1 MELNATITLAAADLT
16 SRDGDSNVCS
26 HGLDCLPILRWSN
39 TIGGLTSRVD
49 DVSMFNP
56 RSWFEAVPAN
66 ITGIFLSIG
75 NNLWA
80 AAATIE
86 RMADG
91 SSAMTDTFGKMA
103 NRFTGAVWNS
113 LSDWRILS
121 MAIILVVGT
130 SLWRYIHNGTIQA
143 FGQRMVALILGL
155 AMFAT
160 VGIASA
166 NNPETP
172 TTLTPYWMVNTTSKY
187 IGDVAGSASDALVQ
201 GFDSGGTFLAHD
213 YSKNA
218 TGDLLSCRNYLH
230 QLHLENS
237 THMKSNGHAN
247 DTVLT
252 AMNTMWEETALRIYA
267 RTQYGPGVNAD
278 QVFCRVPEYRA
289 GATADDMA
297 LITKYAISNAYDDK
311 QPAGHFSA
319 DGDMMA
325 YIPNLWEGAIGTKA
339 DQKVANED
347 VGLDRWVTMWDV
359 CGFGKQRNSLYIRS
373 GWAFVNSV
381 EGDNR
386 GIDSSGNPAS
396 DTTDLLTQC
405 RASLTASLT
414 KSKNGEYNKAD
425 DKLRPSVMMAGAA
438 EDMDAAN
445 KACSNMIG
453 STLSGA
459 ATGGFIGAAWGA
471 AKKAASCLTTN
482 SKAEEHFSTFA
493 ALANKFNLSSSENWR
508 TLATLH
514 NNTTDETVIN
524 SAIRTLSYQQ
534 GKVTASELGAS
545 VVFALSSI
553 VNLLIWGVGFG
564 LIKMLTLALACL
576 VAAGGLWLGL
586 LFYALSPDKG
596 KRAVVNAAKRVGGMC
611 AAGSVLGLAASTGC
625 LFVTAAMAG
634 LGLINGQGS
643 TTGNTTLFAVAS
655 AVLPFV
661 YLWAIRYICVNV
673 WRIGD
678 PFSGEG
684 LFRMIGGQAIM
695 GGLKTLGGAALGGAA
710 GAIGAAMGGGGVKDM
725 LGAAAHGAGL
735 DRSHGA
741 LGRAVGTAMAAKDHT
756 EMRNAM
762 LGRNKDNR
770 PGSDADKAALDRDGK
785 PLDGEG
791 SKEAEKAAGG
801 NEAKDGRAQTEEAVR
816 DRFRKELEAKGL
828 KGEELEKAL
837 DERMASDGG
846 RKAVA
851 DHLRD
856 KHAEDAVRDRFR
868 KELEAKGLK
877 GGKLE
882 KALDAAMASDEG
894 RKAVDDLKYGSKP
907 SDDERTQAE
916 KAVRDRFRKE
926 LEAKGLK
933 GDRLESALDGRMRST
948 EGMEAVSALADKLH
962 DEAGITD
969 AERDAARRAVFG
981 KRSRELQKAGFKG
994 GDLKRE
1000 LDKYMDSDE
1009 AKAAVDDLARFNHER
1024 RVYGDDI
1031 RRAEDAKRARLR
1043 ESLAAQGLSGRRLD
1057 DQVEAMMASDP
1068 VRMEIMRNA
1077 HAAHASSA
1085 LASMGFGTPTPTEAD
1100 HIAAYKPD
1108 AAELAQ
1114 AQKRIRERVT
1124 NEERARLSR
1133 TMDADSPDFQSTLEA
1148 NVDSIMRANGTGKEI
1163 GDLASEIHHDNYM
1176 AAMDRRVAALGPDAR
1191 TVLDQ
1196 RMAAERERIMAGH
1209 PDLSIAE
1216 ARARARGNVLT
1227 ESGMASIQAAGERHA
1242 LAGMASSLNG
1252 NANDMIAAASR
1263 LGVTATQAQMDD
1275 ATDMVR
1281 QRLTQQA
1288 AAQGLSGT
1296 LLDSRVD
1303 SMMASD
1309 TGRAAVRA
1317 QALSM
1322 NPQVAAQAAD
1332 ARARAVDQAT
1342 VSLMRTGAYADTAD
1356 ARAAAIAQ
1364 NRLTTQYVSQ
1374 GLSGDELN
1382 AKVASMMADPTVKAR
1397 MKADADVLRA
1407 DPRRT
1412 ARFDGMLAE
1421 TNATLRGRFET
1432 ARMSGSGN
1440 LGAAKAAVMGSGSV
1454 RTAGAVASAVGATA
1468 GAVART
1474 AAAHPVAMAAAT
1486 AALASIDLPAAVMTA
1501 AAAAAVHTMAS
1512 PNGHVRKAVGFAK
1525 PAARKAVAAARED
1538 MTPLNDGDAMLAV
1551 AVPAVADPMADMPT
1565 MIPRPAPT
1573 PAAAPD
1579 GRPPAFVPPSDRP
1592 MPAADPT
1599 TRDGARVIDEAYG
1612 PGTAAVM
1619 DDEGLASPDTAVGL
1633 NRGQAVLPQPRSGYT
1648 DEAAGYNAAHGAGD
1662 SAYPPAPRGGLE
1674 MREVPAPA
1682 PAEALAAV
1690 SSTPAVKAAVEAYAQ
1705 TTGMDAAT
1713 AVHFDK
1719 HPADSLRSMGIGVA
1733 DDREAARV
1741 ASALGRLGV
1750 TGGGDAVADAAQAIH
1765 DAGGADARAALG
1777 IIRGAMPRSARP
1789 APTVAAP
1796 QAPRRAASP
1805 SAPAAMPPHP
1815 VETPSAAQSP
1825 ASTIEATPSAPR
1837 SGSASRGR
1845 HDGASYAKARSDA
1858 ARRGGD
1864 GSERPAMASA
1874 DKATAMRA
1882 DMDAAATPKT
1892 VHDGPSRPAGGES
1905 APHEGPAADK

>member
-1 MELNATITLAAADLT
+1 MDLNTTVTLASDAGANT
-16 SRDGDSNVCS
+16 GDGSTTVCNQ
-26 HGLDCLPILRWSN
+26 LDCLPILRWSN

-49 DVSMFNP
+49 DVSLFNP

-91 SSAMTDTFGKMA
+91 SAAMLDSFGKMA

-130 SLWRYIHNGTIQA
+130 SLWRYVHNGTVQA

-172 TTLTPYWMVNTTSKY
+172 ATLTPYWMVTTTSKY
-187 IGDVAGSASDALVQ
+187 IGDVAGSASDALVDR
-201 GFDSGGTFLAHD
+201 FDHGGTFLAHD
-213 YSKNA
+213 FSKNT

-230 QLHLENS
+230 ELHALNQKAAAIDN
-237 THMKSNGHAN
+237 KSR
-247 DTVLT
+247 DMVLT

-267 RTQYGPGVNAD
+267 RTQYGSGGNAD

-289 GATADDMA
+289 GVTAQ
-297 LITKYAISNAYDDK
+297 N
-311 QPAGHFSA
+311 
-319 DGDMMA
+319 MA
-325 YIPNLWEGAIGTKA
+325 YITDQAVNDGSNNKANVAWGGGLGDAMAWHPDLWEA
-339 DQKVANED
+339 DLDDKDSTKVANED
-347 VGLDRWVTMWDV
+347 VFLDRWVTMWDV
-359 CGFGKQRNSLYIRS
+359 CGYGKQRNNLYARS
-373 GWAFVNSV
+373 GWAFVNSI
-381 EGDNR
+381 EGSDR
-386 GIDSSGNPAS
+386 GVDKSGDPSSDKNG
-396 DTTDLLTQC
+396 TDLVMQC
-405 RASLTASLT
+405 RAAIEAKTDKKDANPNSKLQPSAMSENKTSCPKIGRESAYCREQKGTASNDFV
-414 KSKNGEYNKAD
+414 SMKA
-425 DKLRPSVMMAGAA
+425 
-438 EDMDAAN
+438 
-445 KACSNMIG
+445 I
-453 STLSGA
+453 T
-459 ATGGFIGAAWGA
+459 
-471 AKKAASCLTTN
+471 
-482 SKAEEHFSTFA
+482 
-493 ALANKFNLSSSENWR
+493 NKFNIRTDSNWR
-508 TLATLH
+508 SLSQTN
-514 NNTTDETVIN
+514 NNTTDENVIN
-524 SAIRTLSYQQ
+524 AAKRTLSYQQ

-545 VVFALSSI
+545 VVFSLSAI

-611 AAGSVLGLAASTGC
+611 AAGSVLGLVASTGC

-770 PGSDADKAALDRDGK
+770 PGSDADKAALDRDGQ

-801 NEAKDGRAQTEEAVR
+801 NEAKDGRAQAEETVR

-837 DERMASDGG
+837 DER
-846 RKAVA
+846 
-851 DHLRD
+851 
-856 KHAEDAVRDRFR
+856 
-868 KELEAKGLK
+868 
-877 GGKLE
+877 
-882 KALDAAMASDEG
+882 MASDEG

-948 EGMEAVSALADKLH
+948 EGMEAVSALADRLH

-1009 AKAAVDDLARFNHER
+1009 AKAAVDDLARFNHEQ

-1191 TVLDQ
+1191 AVLDR

-1216 ARARARGNVLT
+1216 ARARARANVLT

-1263 LGVTATQAQMDD
+1263 LGVAATQAQMDD

-1281 QRLTQQA
+1281 QRLTEQA

-1364 NRLTTQYVSQ
+1364 NRLATRYVSQ

-1440 LGAAKAAVMGSGSV
+1440 LGAAKAAVMGSRSV

-1474 AAAHPVAMAAAT
+1474 ADAHPVAMAAAT
-1486 AALASIDLPAAVMTA
+1486 AALAPIDLPVTAMAATA
-1501 AAAAAVHTMAS
+1501 ALAVHTMAS
-1512 PNGHVRKAVGFAK
+1512 PNGHVHKAVGFAK
-1525 PAARKAVAAARED
+1525 PIARKAVAAARED
-1538 MTPLNDGDAMLAV
+1538 MTPLNDGGAMLAV
-1551 AVPAVADPMADMPT
+1551 AVPATADPMADMPT

-1573 PAAAPD
+1573 PAATPD
-1579 GRPPAFVPPSDRP
+1579 GRPPAFVPPSHRP
-1592 MPAADPT
+1592 MPAADPA

-1619 DDEGLASPDTAVGL
+1619 DDEGLASPDAAVRL

-1662 SAYPPAPRGGLE
+1662 SVYPPAPQGGLE
-1674 MREVPAPA
+1674 IRKVPAPA

-1705 TTGMDAAT
+1705 TIGMDAAT
-1713 AVHFDK
+1713 AIHFDK
-1719 HPADSLRSMGIGVA
+1719 HPADSLRSMGISVA

-1765 DAGGADARAALG
+1765 DAGGADAEAALG
-1777 IIRGAMPRSARP
+1777 FIRGAMPRSTPARP

-1796 QAPRRAASP
+1796 QAPRRAASS

-1892 VHDGPSRPAGGES
+1892 AHDGPSRPAGGES

>member
-1 MELNATITLAAADLT
+1 MDLNTTVTLAMDAGANT
-16 SRDGDSNVCS
+16 GDGSKTVCNQ
-26 HGLDCLPILRWSN
+26 LDCLPILRWSN

-49 DVSMFNP
+49 DVSLFNP

-91 SSAMTDTFGKMA
+91 STAMLDSFGKMA

-130 SLWRYIHNGTIQA
+130 SLWRYIHNGTVQA

-166 NNPETP
+166 NNPEKP
-172 TTLTPYWMVNTTSKY
+172 ATLTPYWMVTTTSKY
-187 IGDVAGSASDALVQ
+187 IGDVAGSASDALVDE
-201 GFDSGGTFLAHD
+201 FDHGGTFLAHD
-213 YSKNA
+213 FSKNA

-230 QLHLENS
+230 ELHALNQKAAAIDN
-237 THMKSNGHAN
+237 KSR

-267 RTQYGPGVNAD
+267 RTQYGPGENAD

-289 GATADDMA
+289 GVTAQ
-297 LITKYAISNAYDDK
+297 N
-311 QPAGHFSA
+311 
-319 DGDMMA
+319 MA
-325 YIPNLWEGAIGTKA
+325 YITDQAVNDGSNNKANVAWGGGLGDAMAWHPDLWEA
-339 DQKVANED
+339 DLDNKDSTKVANED
-347 VGLDRWVTMWDV
+347 VFLDRWATMWDV
-359 CGFGKQRNSLYIRS
+359 CGYGKQRNNLYARS
-373 GWAFVNSV
+373 GWAFVNSI
-381 EGDNR
+381 EGSDR
-386 GIDSSGNPAS
+386 GVDKSGAPSSDKNG
-396 DTTDLLTQC
+396 TDLVMQC
-405 RASLTASLT
+405 RAAIEAKTDKKDANPNSKLQPSAMSESKTSCPKIGRESVYCREQKGTASDDFV
-414 KSKNGEYNKAD
+414 SMKA
-425 DKLRPSVMMAGAA
+425 
-438 EDMDAAN
+438 
-445 KACSNMIG
+445 I
-453 STLSGA
+453 T
-459 ATGGFIGAAWGA
+459 
-471 AKKAASCLTTN
+471 
-482 SKAEEHFSTFA
+482 
-493 ALANKFNLSSSENWR
+493 NKFNIRTDSNWR
-508 TLATLH
+508 SLSQTN
-514 NNTTDETVIN
+514 NNTTDENVIN
-524 SAIRTLSYQQ
+524 AAKRTLSYQQ

-545 VVFALSSI
+545 VVFSLSAI

-770 PGSDADKAALDRDGK
+770 PGSDADKAALDKDGK

-801 NEAKDGRAQTEEAVR
+801 NEAKDEKSQAKETVR

-837 DERMASDGG
+837 DERMASDEG

-856 KHAEDAVRDRFR
+856 KHAED
-868 KELEAKGLK
+868 
-877 GGKLE
+877 
-882 KALDAAMASDEG
+882 
-894 RKAVDDLKYGSKP
+894 
-907 SDDERTQAE
+907 
-916 KAVRDRFRKE
+916 AVRDRFRKE

-1009 AKAAVDDLARFNHER
+1009 AKAAVDDLARFNHEQ

-1114 AQKRIRERVT
+1114 AQKRIREHVT

-1133 TMDADSPDFQSTLEA
+1133 TMDANSPDFQSTLEA

-1191 TVLDQ
+1191 AVLDQ

-1275 ATDMVR
+1275 ASDMVR

-1342 VSLMRTGAYADTAD
+1342 MSLMRTGAYTDTAD

-1440 LGAAKAAVMGSGSV
+1440 LGAAKAAVMGSRSV

-1486 AALASIDLPAAVMTA
+1486 AALAPIDLPIAAMAATTA
-1501 AAAAAVHTMAS
+1501 LASHTLAS
-1512 PNGHVRKAVGFAK
+1512 PNGHVHKAVEFAK

-1538 MTPLNDGDAMLAV
+1538 MTPLNDGGAMLAV
-1551 AVPAVADPMADMPT
+1551 AVPATAGPMADMPT

-1573 PAAAPD
+1573 PAATPD

-1592 MPAADPT
+1592 MPAADPA

-1619 DDEGLASPDTAVGL
+1619 DDEGLASPDTAVRL
-1633 NRGQAVLPQPRSGYT
+1633 NRGQAALPQPRSGYT
-1648 DEAAGYNAAHGAGD
+1648 DEAAGYNATHGAED

-1674 MREVPAPA
+1674 MREAPAPA

-1705 TTGMDAAT
+1705 TTGMDTAT

-1719 HPADSLRSMGIGVA
+1719 HPADSLRSMGIDVA

-1765 DAGGADARAALG
+1765 DAGGADTKAALG

-1789 APTVAAP
+1789 APAVAAP
-1796 QAPRRAASP
+1796 RTPRRAASS

-1825 ASTIEATPSAPR
+1825 ASTAEATPSAPR

>member
-1 MELNATITLAAADLT
+1 MDLNTTVTLATDADANT
-16 SRDGDSNVCS
+16 GDGSTTVCNQ
-26 HGLDCLPILRWSN
+26 LDCLPILRWSN

-49 DVSMFNP
+49 DVSLFNP
-56 RSWFEAVPAN
+56 RSWFEAMPAN

-91 SSAMTDTFGKMA
+91 STAMLDSFGKMA

-130 SLWRYIHNGTIQA
+130 SLWRYVHNGTVQA

-172 TTLTPYWMVNTTSKY
+172 ATLTPYWMVTTTSKY
-187 IGDVAGSASDALVQ
+187 IGDVAGSASDALVDK
-201 GFDSGGTFLAHD
+201 FDHGGTFLAHD
-213 YSKNA
+213 YSKNT

-230 QLHLENS
+230 ELHVLNQKAAAIDN
-237 THMKSNGHAN
+237 KSR

-267 RTQYGPGVNAD
+267 RTQYGPGENAD
-278 QVFCRVPEYRA
+278 QVFCRVSEYRA
-289 GATADDMA
+289 GVTAQ
-297 LITKYAISNAYDDK
+297 N
-311 QPAGHFSA
+311 
-319 DGDMMA
+319 MA
-325 YIPNLWEGAIGTKA
+325 YITDQAVKDGSNNKANVAWGDDLGDAMAWHPDLWEA
-339 DQKVANED
+339 DLDDKDSTKVANED
-347 VGLDRWVTMWDV
+347 VFLDRWVTMWDV
-359 CGFGKQRNSLYIRS
+359 CGYGKQRNNLYARS
-373 GWAFVNSV
+373 GWAFVNSI
-381 EGDNR
+381 EGSDR
-386 GIDSSGNPAS
+386 GVDESGAPSSDKNG
-396 DTTDLLTQC
+396 TDLVMQC
-405 RASLTASLT
+405 RAAIEAKTTKTGGLNSKLQPSAMSENKTSCPKIGRESVYCREQKGTASNDFV
-414 KSKNGEYNKAD
+414 SMKA
-425 DKLRPSVMMAGAA
+425 
-438 EDMDAAN
+438 
-445 KACSNMIG
+445 I
-453 STLSGA
+453 T
-459 ATGGFIGAAWGA
+459 
-471 AKKAASCLTTN
+471 
-482 SKAEEHFSTFA
+482 
-493 ALANKFNLSSSENWR
+493 NKFNIRTDSNWR
-508 TLATLH
+508 SLSQTN
-514 NNTTDETVIN
+514 NNTTDENVIN
-524 SAIRTLSYQQ
+524 AAKRTLSYQQ

-545 VVFALSSI
+545 VVFSLSSI

-611 AAGSVLGLAASTGC
+611 AAGSVLGLVASTGC
-625 LFVTAAMAG
+625 LFVMAAMAG

-770 PGSDADKAALDRDGK
+770 PGSDADKAALDKDGK

-801 NEAKDGRAQTEEAVR
+801 NEAKDGRTQAEETVR

-828 KGEELEKAL
+828 KG
-837 DERMASDGG
+837 R
-846 RKAVA
+846 
-851 DHLRD
+851 
-856 KHAEDAVRDRFR
+856 
-868 KELEAKGLK
+868 
-877 GGKLE
+877 KLE
-882 KALDAAMASDEG
+882 KALDAAMDSDEG

-948 EGMEAVSALADKLH
+948 EGMEAVSALADRLH

-1009 AKAAVDDLARFNHER
+1009 AKAAVDNLARFNHEQ

-1133 TMDADSPDFQSTLEA
+1133 TMDANSPDFQSTLES

-1191 TVLDQ
+1191 AVLDR

-1281 QRLTQQA
+1281 QRFTEQA

-1332 ARARAVDQAT
+1332 VRARAVDQAT
-1342 VSLMRTGAYADTAD
+1342 VSLMRIGAYADTAD

-1421 TNATLRGRFET
+1421 TNSTLHGRFET

-1454 RTAGAVASAVGATA
+1454 RTAGAAASAVGATA

-1474 AAAHPVAMAAAT
+1474 AAAHPVVMAAAT
-1486 AALASIDLPAAVMTA
+1486 AALAPIDLPVTAMAATA
-1501 AAAAAVHTMAS
+1501 ALVSHTLAS
-1512 PNGHVRKAVGFAK
+1512 PNGYVHKAVEFAK
-1525 PAARKAVAAARED
+1525 PAARKAVAAAREN

-1551 AVPAVADPMADMPT
+1551 AIPAVADPMADMPT

-1619 DDEGLASPDTAVGL
+1619 DDEGLASPDTAVRL

-1662 SAYPPAPRGGLE
+1662 SAYPPAPQGGLE
-1674 MREVPAPA
+1674 MRKVPAPA
-1682 PAEALAAV
+1682 PAEALSAV

-1705 TTGMDAAT
+1705 TIDMDAAT
-1713 AVHFDK
+1713 AIHFDK
-1719 HPADSLRSMGIGVA
+1719 HPADSLRSMGIDVA

-1750 TGGGDAVADAAQAIH
+1750 AGGGDAVANAAQAIH
-1765 DAGGADARAALG
+1765 DAGGADAKAALG
-1777 IIRGAMPRSARP
+1777 IIRDAMPRSARP
-1789 APTVAAP
+1789 APAARPVAAT
-1796 QAPRRAASP
+1796 QAPRRAASS
-1805 SAPAAMPPHP
+1805 SAPTAMPPRP
-1815 VETPSAAQSP
+1815 AETPLAPQSP
-1825 ASTIEATPSAPR
+1825 ASAAGAMRSDLSEMIQR
-1837 SGSASRGR
+1837 SGNPVMADLAGSSILSVLGVDAMDGMNAPETSKAFYKDPVGTLRANGVPDEEIGELGRLIRGF
-1845 HDGASYAKARSDA
+1845 DG
-1858 ARRGGD
+1858 
-1864 GSERPAMASA
+1864 ERPSEFE
-1874 DKATAMRA
+1874 DQVA
-1882 DMDAAATPKT
+1882 DM
-1892 VHDGPSRPAGGES
+1892 HRRFMERG
-1905 APHEGPAADK
+1905 

>member
-514 NNTTDETVIN
+514 NNTTDETVVN

-545 VVFALSSI
+545 VVFSLSSI

-611 AAGSVLGLAASTGC
+611 AAGSVLGLVASTGC

-801 NEAKDGRAQTEEAVR
+801 DGTKDGRAQTEEAVR

-828 KGEELEKAL
+828 KG
-837 DERMASDGG
+837 R
-846 RKAVA
+846 
-851 DHLRD
+851 
-856 KHAEDAVRDRFR
+856 
-868 KELEAKGLK
+868 
-877 GGKLE
+877 KLE
-882 KALDAAMASDEG
+882 KALDAAMDSDEG

-1009 AKAAVDDLARFNHER
+1009 AKAAVDDLARFNHEQ

-1108 AAELAQ
+1108 AAEFAQ

-1191 TVLDQ
+1191 AVLDR

-1216 ARARARGNVLT
+1216 ARARARANVLT

-1263 LGVTATQAQMDD
+1263 LGVAATQAQMDD

-1454 RTAGAVASAVGATA
+1454 QTAGAVASAIGATA

-1474 AAAHPVAMAAAT
+1474 AAAHPVVMAAAT
-1486 AALASIDLPAAVMTA
+1486 AALAPIDLPAAAMTA
-1501 AAAAAVHTMAS
+1501 TAALAVHTMAS
-1512 PNGHVRKAVGFAK
+1512 PNGHVHKAVGFAK
-1525 PAARKAVAAARED
+1525 PIARKAVAAARED

-1551 AVPAVADPMADMPT
+1551 AVPATADPMADMPT
-1565 MIPRPAPT
+1565 TIPRPAPT

-1592 MPAADPT
+1592 MPAADPA

-1619 DDEGLASPDTAVGL
+1619 DDEGLASPDAAVRL

-1662 SAYPPAPRGGLE
+1662 LVYPPAPRGGLE
-1674 MREVPAPA
+1674 MRKVPAPA

-1690 SSTPAVKAAVEAYAQ
+1690 SSTPAVKAAVGAYAQ
-1705 TTGMDAAT
+1705 TTGMDTAT

-1719 HPADSLRSMGIGVA
+1719 HPADSLRSMGISVA
-1733 DDREAARV
+1733 DDREAVRV

-1750 TGGGDAVADAAQAIH
+1750 TGGGDAVANAAQAIH
-1765 DAGGADARAALG
+1765 DAGGADAEAALD
-1777 IIRGAMPRSARP
+1777 IIR
-1789 APTVAAP
+1789 
-1796 QAPRRAASP
+1796 
-1805 SAPAAMPPHP
+1805 
-1815 VETPSAAQSP
+1815 
-1825 ASTIEATPSAPR
+1825 
-1837 SGSASRGR
+1837 
-1845 HDGASYAKARSDA
+1845 KAGGA
-1858 ARRGGD
+1858 AR
-1864 GSERPAMASA
+1864 
-1874 DKATAMRA
+1874 
-1882 DMDAAATPKT
+1882 
-1892 VHDGPSRPAGGES
+1892 
-1905 APHEGPAADK
+1905 

>member
-1 MELNATITLAAADLT
+1 MDLNTTVTLAMNADANT
-16 SRDGDSNVCS
+16 DDGSKTVCNQ
-26 HGLDCLPILRWSN
+26 LDCLPILRWSN

-49 DVSMFNP
+49 DVSLFNP

-91 SSAMTDTFGKMA
+91 STAMLDSFGKMA

-130 SLWRYIHNGTIQA
+130 SLWRYIHNGTVQA

-166 NNPETP
+166 NNPEKP
-172 TTLTPYWMVNTTSKY
+172 ATLTPYWMVTTTSKY
-187 IGDVAGSASDALVQ
+187 IGDVAGSASDALVD
-201 GFDSGGTFLAHD
+201 GFDHGGTFLAHD

-230 QLHLENS
+230 ELHALNQKAAAIDN
-237 THMKSNGHAN
+237 KSR

-267 RTQYGPGVNAD
+267 RTQYGPGENAD

-289 GATADDMA
+289 GVTAQ
-297 LITKYAISNAYDDK
+297 N
-311 QPAGHFSA
+311 
-319 DGDMMA
+319 MA
-325 YIPNLWEGAIGTKA
+325 YITDQAVNDGSNNKANVAWGGGLGDAMAWHPDLWEA
-339 DQKVANED
+339 DLDDKDSTKVANED
-347 VGLDRWVTMWDV
+347 VFLDRWVTMWDV
-359 CGFGKQRNSLYIRS
+359 CGYGKQRNNLYARS
-373 GWAFVNSV
+373 GWAFVNSI
-381 EGDNR
+381 EGSNR
-386 GIDSSGNPAS
+386 GVDKSGDPSSDKNG
-396 DTTDLLTQC
+396 TDLVMQC
-405 RASLTASLT
+405 RAAIEAKTDKKDANPNSKLQPSAMSENKTSCPKIGRESVYCREQKGTASDDFV
-414 KSKNGEYNKAD
+414 SMKA
-425 DKLRPSVMMAGAA
+425 
-438 EDMDAAN
+438 
-445 KACSNMIG
+445 I
-453 STLSGA
+453 T
-459 ATGGFIGAAWGA
+459 
-471 AKKAASCLTTN
+471 
-482 SKAEEHFSTFA
+482 
-493 ALANKFNLSSSENWR
+493 NKFNIRTDSNWR
-508 TLATLH
+508 SLSQTN
-514 NNTTDETVIN
+514 NNTTDENVIN
-524 SAIRTLSYQQ
+524 AAKRTLSYQQ

-545 VVFALSSI
+545 VVFSLSSI

-770 PGSDADKAALDRDGK
+770 PGSDADKAALDKDGQ

-801 NEAKDGRAQTEEAVR
+801 NEAKDGRAQAEETVR

-828 KGEELEKAL
+828 KG
-837 DERMASDGG
+837 R
-846 RKAVA
+846 
-851 DHLRD
+851 
-856 KHAEDAVRDRFR
+856 
-868 KELEAKGLK
+868 
-877 GGKLE
+877 KLE

-948 EGMEAVSALADKLH
+948 EGMEAVSALADRLH

-1009 AKAAVDDLARFNHER
+1009 AKAAVDDLARFNHEQ

-1133 TMDADSPDFQSTLEA
+1133 TMDANSPDFQSTLEA

-1191 TVLDQ
+1191 AVLDQ

-1275 ATDMVR
+1275 ASDMVR

-1342 VSLMRTGAYADTAD
+1342 MSLMRTGAYTDTAD

-1432 ARMSGSGN
+1432 ARMSGAGS

-1454 RTAGAVASAVGATA
+1454 QTAGAVASAIGATA

-1474 AAAHPVAMAAAT
+1474 AAAHPVVMAAAT
-1486 AALASIDLPAAVMTA
+1486 AALAPIDLPAAAMTA

-1512 PNGHVRKAVGFAK
+1512 PNGHVHKAVEFAK
-1525 PAARKAVAAARED
+1525 PAARKAVAAAREG
-1538 MTPLNDGDAMLAV
+1538 MTPLNDGGAMLAV
-1551 AVPAVADPMADMPT
+1551 AVPATAGPMADMPT

-1573 PAAAPD
+1573 PAAASD

-1592 MPAADPT
+1592 MPAADPA

-1612 PGTAAVM
+1612 PGTAGVM
-1619 DDEGLASPDTAVGL
+1619 NDEGLASPDTAVRL

-1648 DEAAGYNAAHGAGD
+1648 DEAAGYNAAHGAED
-1662 SAYPPAPRGGLE
+1662 SAYPPVPRGGLE
-1674 MREVPAPA
+1674 MREAPAPA

-1719 HPADSLRSMGIGVA
+1719 HPADSLRSMGISVA

-1765 DAGGADARAALG
+1765 DAGGADAKAALG
-1777 IIRGAMPRSARP
+1777 IIRGAMPRSTPARP
-1789 APTVAAP
+1789 APAVVSSARPVAA
-1796 QAPRRAASP
+1796 QAPAPAEAAPGTLRKAASP
-1805 SAPAAMPPHP
+1805 STPAAMPPHP

-1825 ASTIEATPSAPR
+1825 ASMAEATPSAPR

-1892 VHDGPSRPAGGES
+1892 AHDGPSRPAGGES

>member
-1 MELNATITLAAADLT
+1 MDLNMTVTLAKDAGANT
-16 SRDGDSNVCS
+16 GDGSKTVCNQ
-26 HGLDCLPILRWSN
+26 LDCLPILRWSN

-49 DVSMFNP
+49 DVSLFNP

-91 SSAMTDTFGKMA
+91 STAMLDSFGKMA

-130 SLWRYIHNGTIQA
+130 SLWRYIHNGTVQA

-166 NNPETP
+166 NNPEKP
-172 TTLTPYWMVNTTSKY
+172 ATLTPYWMVTTTSKY
-187 IGDVAGSASDALVQ
+187 IGDVAGSASDALVDE
-201 GFDSGGTFLAHD
+201 FDHGGTFLAHD
-213 YSKNA
+213 FSKNA

-230 QLHLENS
+230 ELHALNQKAAAIDN
-237 THMKSNGHAN
+237 KSR
-247 DTVLT
+247 DMVLT

-267 RTQYGPGVNAD
+267 RTQYGPGENAD

-289 GATADDMA
+289 GVTAQ
-297 LITKYAISNAYDDK
+297 N
-311 QPAGHFSA
+311 
-319 DGDMMA
+319 MA
-325 YIPNLWEGAIGTKA
+325 YITDQAVNDGSNNKVNVAWGGGLGDAMAWHPDLWEA
-339 DQKVANED
+339 DLDNKDSTKVANED
-347 VGLDRWVTMWDV
+347 VFLDRWVTMWDV
-359 CGFGKQRNSLYIRS
+359 CGYGKQRNNLYARS
-373 GWAFVNSV
+373 GWAFVNSI
-381 EGDNR
+381 EGSDR
-386 GIDSSGNPAS
+386 GVDKSGAPSSDKNG
-396 DTTDLLTQC
+396 TDLVMQC
-405 RASLTASLT
+405 RAAIEAKTDKKDANPNSKLQPSAMSENKTSCPKIGRESVYCREQKGTASDDFV
-414 KSKNGEYNKAD
+414 SMKA
-425 DKLRPSVMMAGAA
+425 
-438 EDMDAAN
+438 
-445 KACSNMIG
+445 I
-453 STLSGA
+453 T
-459 ATGGFIGAAWGA
+459 
-471 AKKAASCLTTN
+471 
-482 SKAEEHFSTFA
+482 
-493 ALANKFNLSSSENWR
+493 NKFNIRTDSNWR
-508 TLATLH
+508 SLSQTN
-514 NNTTDETVIN
+514 NNTTDENVIN
-524 SAIRTLSYQQ
+524 AAKRTLSYQQ

-545 VVFALSSI
+545 VVFSLSAI

-576 VAAGGLWLGL
+576 IAAGGLWLGL

-770 PGSDADKAALDRDGK
+770 PGSDADKAALDKDGK

-801 NEAKDGRAQTEEAVR
+801 NEAKDEKSQAEENVR
-816 DRFRKELEAKGL
+816 DRFRKKLEAKGL

-837 DERMASDGG
+837 DERMASDEG

-877 GGKLE
+877 GRKLE
-882 KALDAAMASDEG
+882 KALDAAMDSDEG

-994 GDLKRE
+994 GDLKCE

-1009 AKAAVDDLARFNHER
+1009 AKAAVDNLARFNHEQ

-1031 RRAEDAKRARLR
+1031 RRAEDAKRAQLR

-1191 TVLDQ
+1191 AVLDR

-1364 NRLTTQYVSQ
+1364 NRLATQYVSQ

-1440 LGAAKAAVMGSGSV
+1440 LGAAKAAVMGSRSV

-1486 AALASIDLPAAVMTA
+1486 AALAPIDLPATAMAATA
-1501 AAAAAVHTMAS
+1501 ALASHTLAG

-1551 AVPAVADPMADMPT
+1551 AVPATADPMADMPT

-1573 PAAAPD
+1573 PAATPD

-1592 MPAADPT
+1592 MPAADPA

-1619 DDEGLASPDTAVGL
+1619 NDEGLASPDAAVRL

-1648 DEAAGYNAAHGAGD
+1648 DEAAGYNAAHGAED
-1662 SAYPPAPRGGLE
+1662 SVYPPAPRGGLE
-1674 MREVPAPA
+1674 MREAPAPA

-1719 HPADSLRSMGIGVA
+1719 HPADSLRSMGIDVA

-1765 DAGGADARAALG
+1765 DAGGADAKVALD
-1777 IIRGAMPRSARP
+1777 IIRGAMPRSTPARP
-1789 APTVAAP
+1789 APTVV
-1796 QAPRRAASP
+1796 S
-1805 SAPAAMPPHP
+1805 SAR
-1815 VETPSAAQSP
+1815 PSAAQSP
-1825 ASTIEATPSAPR
+1825 ASTAEATPSAPR

-1845 HDGASYAKARSDA
+1845 HDGVSYAKARSDA

-1892 VHDGPSRPAGGES
+1892 VHDGPSKPAGGES

>member
-1 MELNATITLAAADLT
+1 MDLNTTVTLAMDAGANT
-16 SRDGDSNVCS
+16 GDGSTTVCNQ
-26 HGLDCLPILRWSN
+26 LDCLPILRWSN

-49 DVSMFNP
+49 DVSLFNP

-91 SSAMTDTFGKMA
+91 STAMLDSFGKMA

-130 SLWRYIHNGTIQA
+130 SLWRYVHNGTVQA

-172 TTLTPYWMVNTTSKY
+172 ATLTPYWMVTTTSKY
-187 IGDVAGSASDALVQ
+187 IGDVAGSASDALVDE
-201 GFDSGGTFLAHD
+201 FDHGGTFLAHD
-213 YSKNA
+213 YSKNT

-230 QLHLENS
+230 ELHVLNQKAAAIDN
-237 THMKSNGHAN
+237 KSR
-247 DTVLT
+247 DMVLT

-267 RTQYGPGVNAD
+267 RTQYGPGENAD
-278 QVFCRVPEYRA
+278 QVFCRVSEYRA
-289 GATADDMA
+289 GATAQ
-297 LITKYAISNAYDDK
+297 N
-311 QPAGHFSA
+311 
-319 DGDMMA
+319 MA
-325 YIPNLWEGAIGTKA
+325 YITDQAVNDGSNNKANVARDGGLGDAMAWHPDLWEA
-339 DQKVANED
+339 DLDDKDSTKVANED
-347 VGLDRWVTMWDV
+347 VFLDRWVTMWDV
-359 CGFGKQRNSLYIRS
+359 CGYGKQRNDLYARS
-373 GWAFVNSV
+373 GWAFVNSI
-381 EGDNR
+381 EGSDR
-386 GIDSSGNPAS
+386 GVDESGAPSSDKNG
-396 DTTDLLTQC
+396 TDLVMQC
-405 RASLTASLT
+405 RAAIEAKTTKTGGLNSKLQPSAMSENKTSCPKIGRESVYCREQKGTASNDFV
-414 KSKNGEYNKAD
+414 SMKA
-425 DKLRPSVMMAGAA
+425 
-438 EDMDAAN
+438 
-445 KACSNMIG
+445 I
-453 STLSGA
+453 T
-459 ATGGFIGAAWGA
+459 
-471 AKKAASCLTTN
+471 
-482 SKAEEHFSTFA
+482 
-493 ALANKFNLSSSENWR
+493 NKFNIRTDSNWR
-508 TLATLH
+508 SLSQTN
-514 NNTTDETVIN
+514 NNTTDENVIN
-524 SAIRTLSYQQ
+524 AAKRTLSYQQ

-545 VVFALSSI
+545 VVFSLSSI

-611 AAGSVLGLAASTGC
+611 AAGSVLGLVASTGC

-770 PGSDADKAALDRDGK
+770 PGSDADKAALDKDGK

-801 NEAKDGRAQTEEAVR
+801 NEAKDGRTQAEETVR

-837 DERMASDGG
+837 DERMASDEG

-856 KHAEDAVRDRFR
+856 KHAED
-868 KELEAKGLK
+868 
-877 GGKLE
+877 
-882 KALDAAMASDEG
+882 
-894 RKAVDDLKYGSKP
+894 
-907 SDDERTQAE
+907 
-916 KAVRDRFRKE
+916 AVRDRFRKE

-948 EGMEAVSALADKLH
+948 EGMEAVSALADRLH

-1009 AKAAVDDLARFNHER
+1009 AKAAVDNLARFNHEQ

-1133 TMDADSPDFQSTLEA
+1133 TMDANSPDFQSTLES

-1191 TVLDQ
+1191 AVLDR

-1281 QRLTQQA
+1281 QRFTEQA

-1332 ARARAVDQAT
+1332 VRARAVDQAT
-1342 VSLMRTGAYADTAD
+1342 VSLMRIGAYADTAD

-1421 TNATLRGRFET
+1421 TNSTLHGRFET

-1454 RTAGAVASAVGATA
+1454 RTAGAAASAVGATA

-1474 AAAHPVAMAAAT
+1474 AAAHPVVMAAAT
-1486 AALASIDLPAAVMTA
+1486 AALAPIDLPVTAMAATA
-1501 AAAAAVHTMAS
+1501 ALVSHTLAS
-1512 PNGHVRKAVGFAK
+1512 PNGHVHKAVEFAK
-1525 PAARKAVAAARED
+1525 PAARKAVAAAREN

-1619 DDEGLASPDTAVGL
+1619 DDEGLASPDTAVRL

-1662 SAYPPAPRGGLE
+1662 SAYPPAPQGGLE
-1674 MREVPAPA
+1674 MRKVPAPA
-1682 PAEALAAV
+1682 PAEALSAV

-1705 TTGMDAAT
+1705 TIDMDAAT
-1713 AVHFDK
+1713 AIHFDK
-1719 HPADSLRSMGIGVA
+1719 HPADSLRSMGIDVA

-1750 TGGGDAVADAAQAIH
+1750 AGGGDAVANAAQAIH
-1765 DAGGADARAALG
+1765 DAGGADAKAALG
-1777 IIRGAMPRSARP
+1777 IIRDAMPRSARP
-1789 APTVAAP
+1789 APAARPVAAT
-1796 QAPRRAASP
+1796 QAPRRAASS
-1805 SAPAAMPPHP
+1805 SAPTAMPPRP
-1815 VETPSAAQSP
+1815 AETPLAPQSP
-1825 ASTIEATPSAPR
+1825 ASAAGAMRSDLSEMIQR
-1837 SGSASRGR
+1837 SGNPVMADLAGSSILSVLGVDAMDGMNAPETSKAFYKDPVGTLRANGVPDEEIGELGRLIRGF
-1845 HDGASYAKARSDA
+1845 DG
-1858 ARRGGD
+1858 
-1864 GSERPAMASA
+1864 ERPSEFE
-1874 DKATAMRA
+1874 DQVA
-1882 DMDAAATPKT
+1882 DM
-1892 VHDGPSRPAGGES
+1892 HRRFMERG
-1905 APHEGPAADK
+1905 

>member
-1 MELNATITLAAADLT
+1 MDLNTTVTLAMDAGANT
-16 SRDGDSNVCS
+16 GDGSTTVCNQ
-26 HGLDCLPILRWSN
+26 LDCLPILRWSN

-49 DVSMFNP
+49 DVGLFNP

-91 SSAMTDTFGKMA
+91 SAAMLDSFGKMA

-130 SLWRYIHNGTIQA
+130 SLWRYVHNGTVQA

-172 TTLTPYWMVNTTSKY
+172 ATLTPYWMVTTTSKY
-187 IGDVAGSASDALVQ
+187 IGDVAGSASDALVD
-201 GFDSGGTFLAHD
+201 GFDHGGTFLAHD
-213 YSKNA
+213 FSKNA

-230 QLHLENS
+230 ELHALNQKAAAIDN
-237 THMKSNGHAN
+237 KSR

-267 RTQYGPGVNAD
+267 RTQYGPGENAD

-289 GATADDMA
+289 GVTAQ
-297 LITKYAISNAYDDK
+297 N
-311 QPAGHFSA
+311 
-319 DGDMMA
+319 MA
-325 YIPNLWEGAIGTKA
+325 YITDQAVNDGSDNKANVAWGGGLGDAMAWHPDLWEA
-339 DQKVANED
+339 DLDDKDSTKVANED
-347 VGLDRWVTMWDV
+347 VFLDRWVTMWDV
-359 CGFGKQRNSLYIRS
+359 CGYGKQRNNLYARS
-373 GWAFVNSV
+373 GWAFVNSI
-381 EGDNR
+381 EGSDR
-386 GIDSSGNPAS
+386 GVDESGAPSSDKNG
-396 DTTDLLTQC
+396 TDLVMQC
-405 RASLTASLT
+405 RAAIEAKTTKTGGLNSKLQPSAMSENKTSCPKIGRESVYCREQKGTASNDFV
-414 KSKNGEYNKAD
+414 SMKA
-425 DKLRPSVMMAGAA
+425 
-438 EDMDAAN
+438 
-445 KACSNMIG
+445 I
-453 STLSGA
+453 T
-459 ATGGFIGAAWGA
+459 
-471 AKKAASCLTTN
+471 
-482 SKAEEHFSTFA
+482 
-493 ALANKFNLSSSENWR
+493 NKFNIRTDSNWR
-508 TLATLH
+508 SLSQTN
-514 NNTTDETVIN
+514 NNTTDENVIN
-524 SAIRTLSYQQ
+524 AAKRTLSYQQ

-545 VVFALSSI
+545 VVFSLSSI

-611 AAGSVLGLAASTGC
+611 AAGSVLGLVASTGC

-801 NEAKDGRAQTEEAVR
+801 DGTKDGRAQTEEAVR

-837 DERMASDGG
+837 DERMASDEG

-877 GGKLE
+877 GRKLE
-882 KALDAAMASDEG
+882 KALDAAIDSDEG

-1009 AKAAVDDLARFNHER
+1009 AKAAVDDLARFNHEQ

-1108 AAELAQ
+1108 AAEFAQ

-1133 TMDADSPDFQSTLEA
+1133 TMDANSPDFQNTLEA

-1191 TVLDQ
+1191 AVLDR

-1216 ARARARGNVLT
+1216 ARARARANVLT

-1263 LGVTATQAQMDD
+1263 LGVAATQAQMDD

-1342 VSLMRTGAYADTAD
+1342 VSLMRIGAYADTAD

-1421 TNATLRGRFET
+1421 TNSTLHGRFET

-1474 AAAHPVAMAAAT
+1474 AAAHPVVMAAAT
-1486 AALASIDLPAAVMTA
+1486 AALAPIDLPVTAMAATA
-1501 AAAAAVHTMAS
+1501 ALVSHTLAS
-1512 PNGHVRKAVGFAK
+1512 PNGHVHKAVEFAK
-1525 PAARKAVAAARED
+1525 PAARKAVAAAREN

-1619 DDEGLASPDTAVGL
+1619 DDEGLASPDTAVRL

-1662 SAYPPAPRGGLE
+1662 SAYPPAPQGGLE
-1674 MREVPAPA
+1674 MRKVPAPA
-1682 PAEALAAV
+1682 PA
-1690 SSTPAVKAAVEAYAQ
+1690 EAYAQ

-1719 HPADSLRSMGIGVA
+1719 HPADSLRSMGIDVA

-1750 TGGGDAVADAAQAIH
+1750 TGGGDAVADTAQAIH
-1765 DAGGADARAALG
+1765 DAGGADAEAALG
-1777 IIRGAMPRSARP
+1777 FIRGAMPRSTPARP

-1796 QAPRRAASP
+1796 QAPRRAASS

-1892 VHDGPSRPAGGES
+1892 AHDGPSRPAGGES

>member
-1 MELNATITLAAADLT
+1 MDLNTTVTLAMDAGANT
-16 SRDGDSNVCS
+16 GDGSTTVCNQ
-26 HGLDCLPILRWSN
+26 LDCLPILRWSN

-49 DVSMFNP
+49 DVGLFNP

-91 SSAMTDTFGKMA
+91 STAMLDSFGKMA

-130 SLWRYIHNGTIQA
+130 SLWRYVHNGTVQA

-172 TTLTPYWMVNTTSKY
+172 ATLTPYWMVTTTSKY
-187 IGDVAGSASDALVQ
+187 IGDVAGSASDALVD
-201 GFDSGGTFLAHD
+201 GFDHGGTFLAHD

-230 QLHLENS
+230 ELHALNQKAAAIDN
-237 THMKSNGHAN
+237 KSR

-267 RTQYGPGVNAD
+267 RTQYGPGENAD

-289 GATADDMA
+289 GVTAQ
-297 LITKYAISNAYDDK
+297 N
-311 QPAGHFSA
+311 
-319 DGDMMA
+319 MA
-325 YIPNLWEGAIGTKA
+325 YITDQAVNDGSNNKANVAWGGGLGDAMAWHPDLWEA
-339 DQKVANED
+339 DLDDKDSTKVANED
-347 VGLDRWVTMWDV
+347 VFLDRWVTMWDV
-359 CGFGKQRNSLYIRS
+359 CGYGKQRNNLYARS
-373 GWAFVNSV
+373 GWAFVNSI
-381 EGDNR
+381 EGSDR
-386 GIDSSGNPAS
+386 GVDESGAPSSDKNG
-396 DTTDLLTQC
+396 TDLVMQC
-405 RASLTASLT
+405 RAAIEAKTTKTGGLNSKLQPSAMSENKTSCPKIGRESVYCREQKGTASNDFV
-414 KSKNGEYNKAD
+414 SMKA
-425 DKLRPSVMMAGAA
+425 
-438 EDMDAAN
+438 
-445 KACSNMIG
+445 I
-453 STLSGA
+453 T
-459 ATGGFIGAAWGA
+459 
-471 AKKAASCLTTN
+471 
-482 SKAEEHFSTFA
+482 
-493 ALANKFNLSSSENWR
+493 NKFNIRTDSNWR
-508 TLATLH
+508 SLSQTN
-514 NNTTDETVIN
+514 NNTTDENVIN
-524 SAIRTLSYQQ
+524 AAKRTLSYQQ

-545 VVFALSSI
+545 VVFSLSSI

-678 PFSGEG
+678 SFSGEG

-770 PGSDADKAALDRDGK
+770 PGSDADKAALDKDGK

-801 NEAKDGRAQTEEAVR
+801 NEAKDEKSQAEENVR

-828 KGEELEKAL
+828 KG
-837 DERMASDGG
+837 R
-846 RKAVA
+846 
-851 DHLRD
+851 
-856 KHAEDAVRDRFR
+856 
-868 KELEAKGLK
+868 
-877 GGKLE
+877 KLE
-882 KALDAAMASDEG
+882 KALDAAMDSDEG

-1009 AKAAVDDLARFNHER
+1009 AKAAVDNLARFNHEQ

-1031 RRAEDAKRARLR
+1031 RRAEDAKRAQLR

-1133 TMDADSPDFQSTLEA
+1133 TMDANSPDFQSTLEA

-1191 TVLDQ
+1191 AVLDR

-1263 LGVTATQAQMDD
+1263 LGVAATQAQMDD

-1454 RTAGAVASAVGATA
+1454 QTAGAVASAVGATA

-1486 AALASIDLPAAVMTA
+1486 AALAPIDLPIAAMAATA
-1501 AAAAAVHTMAS
+1501 AIASHTLAS
-1512 PNGHVRKAVGFAK
+1512 PNGHVHKAVGFAK

-1573 PAAAPD
+1573 PAAAPRRRSSRRPTVRC
-1579 GRPPAFVPPSDRP
+1579 RPPTRRPATAPASSTRRTVREPPPSW
-1592 MPAADPT
+1592 T
-1599 TRDGARVIDEAYG
+1599 TRGSRRRTR
-1612 PGTAAVM
+1612 P
-1619 DDEGLASPDTAVGL
+1619 
-1633 NRGQAVLPQPRSGYT
+1633 SG
-1648 DEAAGYNAAHGAGD
+1648 
-1662 SAYPPAPRGGLE
+1662 
-1674 MREVPAPA
+1674 
-1682 PAEALAAV
+1682 
-1690 SSTPAVKAAVEAYAQ
+1690 
-1705 TTGMDAAT
+1705 
-1713 AVHFDK
+1713 
-1719 HPADSLRSMGIGVA
+1719 
-1733 DDREAARV
+1733 
-1741 ASALGRLGV
+1741 
-1750 TGGGDAVADAAQAIH
+1750 
-1765 DAGGADARAALG
+1765 
-1777 IIRGAMPRSARP
+1777 
-1789 APTVAAP
+1789 
-1796 QAPRRAASP
+1796 
-1805 SAPAAMPPHP
+1805 
-1815 VETPSAAQSP
+1815 
-1825 ASTIEATPSAPR
+1825 
-1837 SGSASRGR
+1837 
-1845 HDGASYAKARSDA
+1845 
-1858 ARRGGD
+1858 
-1864 GSERPAMASA
+1864 
-1874 DKATAMRA
+1874 
-1882 DMDAAATPKT
+1882 
-1892 VHDGPSRPAGGES
+1892 
-1905 APHEGPAADK
+1905 

>member
-1 MELNATITLAAADLT
+1 MDLNTTVTLAADAGANT
-16 SRDGDSNVCS
+16 GDGSTTVCNQ
-26 HGLDCLPILRWSN
+26 LDCLPILRWSN

-49 DVSMFNP
+49 DVGLFNP

-91 SSAMTDTFGKMA
+91 STAMLDSFGKMA
-103 NRFTGAVWNS
+103 NRFTGAVWNG

-130 SLWRYIHNGTIQA
+130 SLWRYVHNGTVQA

-172 TTLTPYWMVNTTSKY
+172 ATLTPYWMVTTTSKY
-187 IGDVAGSASDALVQ
+187 IGDVAGSASDALVDE
-201 GFDSGGTFLAHD
+201 FDHGGTFLAHD
-213 YSKNA
+213 YSKNT

-230 QLHLENS
+230 ELHALNQKAAAIDN
-237 THMKSNGHAN
+237 KSR
-247 DTVLT
+247 DMVLT

-267 RTQYGPGVNAD
+267 RTQYGPGENAD

-289 GATADDMA
+289 GVTAQ
-297 LITKYAISNAYDDK
+297 N
-311 QPAGHFSA
+311 
-319 DGDMMA
+319 MA
-325 YIPNLWEGAIGTKA
+325 YITDQAVNDGSNNKTNVAWGGGLGDAMAWHPDLWEA
-339 DQKVANED
+339 DLDDKDSTKVANED
-347 VGLDRWVTMWDV
+347 VFLDRWVTMWDV
-359 CGFGKQRNSLYIRS
+359 CGYGKQRDNLYARS
-373 GWAFVNSV
+373 GWAFVNSI
-381 EGDNR
+381 EGSDR
-386 GIDSSGNPAS
+386 GVDKSGDPSSDKNG
-396 DTTDLLTQC
+396 TDLVMQC
-405 RASLTASLT
+405 RAAIEAKTDKKDANPNSKLQPSAMSENKTSCPKIGRESVYCREQKGTASNDFV
-414 KSKNGEYNKAD
+414 SMKA
-425 DKLRPSVMMAGAA
+425 
-438 EDMDAAN
+438 
-445 KACSNMIG
+445 I
-453 STLSGA
+453 T
-459 ATGGFIGAAWGA
+459 
-471 AKKAASCLTTN
+471 
-482 SKAEEHFSTFA
+482 
-493 ALANKFNLSSSENWR
+493 NKFNIRTDSNWR
-508 TLATLH
+508 SLSQTN
-514 NNTTDETVIN
+514 NNTTDENAIN
-524 SAIRTLSYQQ
+524 AAKRTLSYQQ

-545 VVFALSSI
+545 VVFSLSAI

-611 AAGSVLGLAASTGC
+611 AAGSVLGLVASTGC

-643 TTGNTTLFAVAS
+643 TTGNTTLSAVAS

-741 LGRAVGTAMAAKDHT
+741 LGRAVGTAMAAKDRT

-785 PLDGEG
+785 PIDGEG

-801 NEAKDGRAQTEEAVR
+801 NEAKDGRAQAEETVR

-828 KGEELEKAL
+828 KG
-837 DERMASDGG
+837 R
-846 RKAVA
+846 
-851 DHLRD
+851 
-856 KHAEDAVRDRFR
+856 
-868 KELEAKGLK
+868 
-877 GGKLE
+877 KLE
-882 KALDAAMASDEG
+882 KALDAAMDSDEG

-1009 AKAAVDDLARFNHER
+1009 AKAAVDDLARFNHEQ

-1133 TMDADSPDFQSTLEA
+1133 TMDTNSPDFQSTLEA

-1191 TVLDQ
+1191 AVLDQ

-1263 LGVTATQAQMDD
+1263 LGVTATQTQMDD

-1281 QRLTQQA
+1281 QRFTEQA

-1454 RTAGAVASAVGATA
+1454 QTAGAVASAVGATA

-1486 AALASIDLPAAVMTA
+1486 AALAPIDLPVTAMAATA
-1501 AAAAAVHTMAS
+1501 AIASHTLAS
-1512 PNGHVRKAVGFAK
+1512 PNGHVHKAVEFAK
-1525 PAARKAVAAARED
+1525 PAARKAVAAAREN

-1551 AVPAVADPMADMPT
+1551 AVPAIADPMADMPT

-1573 PAAAPD
+1573 PAAASD

-1619 DDEGLASPDTAVGL
+1619 DDEGLASPDTAVRL

-1662 SAYPPAPRGGLE
+1662 SAYPPAPQGGLE
-1674 MREVPAPA
+1674 MRKVPAPA

-1705 TTGMDAAT
+1705 TIDMDAAT

-1719 HPADSLRSMGIGVA
+1719 HPADSLRSMGIDVA

-1765 DAGGADARAALG
+1765 DAGGADAKTTLG
-1777 IIRGAMPRSARP
+1777 IIRDAMPRSTPARP

-1796 QAPRRAASP
+1796 QAPRRAASS

-1892 VHDGPSRPAGGES
+1892 AHDGPSRPAGGES

>member
-1 MELNATITLAAADLT
+1 MDLNTTVTLAMNASANTD
-16 SRDGDSNVCS
+16 DGSKTVCNQ
-26 HGLDCLPILRWSN
+26 LDCLPILRWSN

-49 DVSMFNP
+49 DVSLFNP

-91 SSAMTDTFGKMA
+91 STAMLDSFGKMA

-130 SLWRYIHNGTIQA
+130 SLWRYIHNGTVQA

-166 NNPETP
+166 NNPEKP
-172 TTLTPYWMVNTTSKY
+172 ATLTPYWMVTTTSKY
-187 IGDVAGSASDALVQ
+187 IGDVAGSASDALVDE
-201 GFDSGGTFLAHD
+201 FDHGGTFLAHD
-213 YSKNA
+213 FSGSKHP

-230 QLHLENS
+230 ELHALNQKAAAIDD
-237 THMKSNGHAN
+237 KSR

-267 RTQYGPGVNAD
+267 RTQYGPGENAD

-289 GATADDMA
+289 GVTAQ
-297 LITKYAISNAYDDK
+297 N
-311 QPAGHFSA
+311 
-319 DGDMMA
+319 MA
-325 YIPNLWEGAIGTKA
+325 YITVQGIKDGSDGKASDTAWGGGLGDAMAWHPDLWEA
-339 DQKVANED
+339 DLDNKDSTKVANED
-347 VGLDRWVTMWDV
+347 VFLDRWVTMWDV
-359 CGFGKQRNSLYIRS
+359 CGYGKQRNNLYARS
-373 GWAFVNSV
+373 GWAFVNSI
-381 EGDNR
+381 EGSDR
-386 GIDSSGNPAS
+386 GVDKSGAPSSDKNG
-396 DTTDLLTQC
+396 TDLVMQC
-405 RASLTASLT
+405 RAAIEAKTTKTGGLNSKLQPSAMSENKTSCPKIGRESVYCREQKGTASDDFV
-414 KSKNGEYNKAD
+414 SMKA
-425 DKLRPSVMMAGAA
+425 
-438 EDMDAAN
+438 
-445 KACSNMIG
+445 I
-453 STLSGA
+453 
-459 ATGGFIGAAWGA
+459 
-471 AKKAASCLTTN
+471 
-482 SKAEEHFSTFA
+482 
-493 ALANKFNLSSSENWR
+493 ANKFNIRTDSNWR
-508 TLATLH
+508 SLSQTN
-514 NNTTDETVIN
+514 NNTTDENVIN
-524 SAIRTLSYQQ
+524 ATKRTLSYQQ

-545 VVFALSSI
+545 VVFSLSAI

-710 GAIGAAMGGGGVKDM
+710 GAIGAAMSGGGVKDM

-770 PGSDADKAALDRDGK
+770 PGSDADKAALDKDGK

-801 NEAKDGRAQTEEAVR
+801 DGAKDGRARTEDAVR

-837 DERMASDGG
+837 DERMASDEG

-868 KELEAKGLK
+868 KELEVKGLK

-882 KALDAAMASDEG
+882 KALDAAMDSDEG

-1009 AKAAVDDLARFNHER
+1009 AKAAVDDLARFNHEQ

-1057 DQVEAMMASDP
+1057 DQVEAIMASDP

-1108 AAELAQ
+1108 AAEFAQ

-1133 TMDADSPDFQSTLEA
+1133 TMDANSPDFQNTLEA

-1191 TVLDQ
+1191 AVLDR

-1216 ARARARGNVLT
+1216 ARARARANVLT

-1263 LGVTATQAQMDD
+1263 LGVAATQAQMDD

-1281 QRLTQQA
+1281 QRLAQQA

-1342 VSLMRTGAYADTAD
+1342 VSLMRIGAYADTAD

-1440 LGAAKAAVMGSGSV
+1440 LGAAHPVVM
-1454 RTAGAVASAVGATA
+1454 AVA
-1468 GAVART
+1468 T
-1474 AAAHPVAMAAAT
+1474 AALAPIDLPVTAMAAT
-1486 AALASIDLPAAVMTA
+1486 AALVS
-1501 AAAAAVHTMAS
+1501 HTLAS
-1512 PNGHVRKAVGFAK
+1512 PNGHVHKAVEFAK

-1619 DDEGLASPDTAVGL
+1619 DDEGLASPDTAVRL

-1662 SAYPPAPRGGLE
+1662 SAYPPAPQGGLE
-1674 MREVPAPA
+1674 MRKVPAPA

-1705 TTGMDAAT
+1705 TIDMDAAT
-1713 AVHFDK
+1713 AIHFDK
-1719 HPADSLRSMGIGVA
+1719 HPADSLRSMGIDVA

-1750 TGGGDAVADAAQAIH
+1750 TGGGDAVANAAQAIH
-1765 DAGGADARAALG
+1765 DAGGADAKTTLG
-1777 IIRGAMPRSARP
+1777 IIRDAMPRSTPARP

-1796 QAPRRAASP
+1796 QAPRRAASS
-1805 SAPAAMPPHP
+1805 SASAAMPPHP

-1892 VHDGPSRPAGGES
+1892 THDGPSRPAGGES

>member
-1 MELNATITLAAADLT
+1 MDLNTTVTLAMDAGANT
-16 SRDGDSNVCS
+16 GDGSTTVCNQ
-26 HGLDCLPILRWSN
+26 LDCLPILRWSN

-49 DVSMFNP
+49 DVGLFNP

-91 SSAMTDTFGKMA
+91 STAMLDSFGKMA

-130 SLWRYIHNGTIQA
+130 SLWRYVHNGTVQA

-172 TTLTPYWMVNTTSKY
+172 ATLTPYWMVTTTSKY
-187 IGDVAGSASDALVQ
+187 IGDVAGSASDALVD
-201 GFDSGGTFLAHD
+201 GFDHGGTFLAHD

-230 QLHLENS
+230 ELHALNQKAAAIDN
-237 THMKSNGHAN
+237 KSR

-267 RTQYGPGVNAD
+267 RTQYGPGENAD

-289 GATADDMA
+289 GVTAQ
-297 LITKYAISNAYDDK
+297 N
-311 QPAGHFSA
+311 
-319 DGDMMA
+319 MA
-325 YIPNLWEGAIGTKA
+325 YITDQAVNDGSNNKANVAWGGGLGDAMAWHPDLWEA
-339 DQKVANED
+339 DLDDKDSTKVANED
-347 VGLDRWVTMWDV
+347 VFLDRWVTMWDV
-359 CGFGKQRNSLYIRS
+359 CGYGKQRNNLYARS
-373 GWAFVNSV
+373 GWAFVNSI
-381 EGDNR
+381 EGSDR
-386 GIDSSGNPAS
+386 GVDESGAPSSDKNG
-396 DTTDLLTQC
+396 TDLVMQC
-405 RASLTASLT
+405 RAAIEAKTTKTGGLNSKLQPSAMSENKTSCPKIGRESVYCREQKGTASNDFV
-414 KSKNGEYNKAD
+414 SMKA
-425 DKLRPSVMMAGAA
+425 
-438 EDMDAAN
+438 
-445 KACSNMIG
+445 I
-453 STLSGA
+453 T
-459 ATGGFIGAAWGA
+459 
-471 AKKAASCLTTN
+471 
-482 SKAEEHFSTFA
+482 
-493 ALANKFNLSSSENWR
+493 NKFNIRTDSNWR
-508 TLATLH
+508 SLSQTN
-514 NNTTDETVIN
+514 NNTTDENVIN
-524 SAIRTLSYQQ
+524 AAKRTLSYQQ

-545 VVFALSSI
+545 VVFSLSSI

-611 AAGSVLGLAASTGC
+611 AAGSVLGLVASTGC

-801 NEAKDGRAQTEEAVR
+801 DGTKDGRAQTEEAVR

-837 DERMASDGG
+837 DERMASDEG

-877 GGKLE
+877 GRKLE
-882 KALDAAMASDEG
+882 KALDAAIDSDEG

-1009 AKAAVDDLARFNHER
+1009 AKAAVDDLARFNHEQ

-1108 AAELAQ
+1108 AAEFAQ

-1133 TMDADSPDFQSTLEA
+1133 TMDANSPDFQNTLEA

-1191 TVLDQ
+1191 AVLDR

-1216 ARARARGNVLT
+1216 ARARARANVLT

-1263 LGVTATQAQMDD
+1263 LGVAATQAQMDD
-1275 ATDMVR
+1275 ATDIVR

-1342 VSLMRTGAYADTAD
+1342 VSLMRVGAYADTAD

-1421 TNATLRGRFET
+1421 TNSTLHGRFET

-1474 AAAHPVAMAAAT
+1474 AAATAALAPIDLPVTAMAAT
-1486 AALASIDLPAAVMTA
+1486 AALVS
-1501 AAAAAVHTMAS
+1501 HTLAS
-1512 PNGHVRKAVGFAK
+1512 PNGHVHKAVEFAK
-1525 PAARKAVAAARED
+1525 PAARKAVAAAREN

-1619 DDEGLASPDTAVGL
+1619 DDEGLASPDTAVRL

-1662 SAYPPAPRGGLE
+1662 SAYPPAPQGGLE
-1674 MREVPAPA
+1674 MRKVPAPA

-1719 HPADSLRSMGIGVA
+1719 HPADSLRSMGIDVA

-1765 DAGGADARAALG
+1765 DAGGADAEAALG
-1777 IIRGAMPRSARP
+1777 FIRGAMPRSTPARP

-1796 QAPRRAASP
+1796 QAPRRAASS

-1892 VHDGPSRPAGGES
+1892 AHDGPSRPAGGES

>member
-1 MELNATITLAAADLT
+1 MDLNTTVTLAMNAGANTD
-16 SRDGDSNVCS
+16 DGSKTVCNQ
-26 HGLDCLPILRWSN
+26 LDCLPILRWSN

-49 DVSMFNP
+49 DVSLFNP

-91 SSAMTDTFGKMA
+91 SAAMLDSFGKMA

-130 SLWRYIHNGTIQA
+130 SLWRYIHNGTVQA

-166 NNPETP
+166 NNPEKP
-172 TTLTPYWMVNTTSKY
+172 ATLTPYWMVTTTSKY
-187 IGDVAGSASDALVQ
+187 IGDVAGSASDALVDK
-201 GFDSGGTFLAHD
+201 FDHGGTFLAHD
-213 YSKNA
+213 FSKNA

-230 QLHLENS
+230 ELHALNQKAAAIDN
-237 THMKSNGHAN
+237 KSR

-267 RTQYGPGVNAD
+267 RTQYGPGENAD

-289 GATADDMA
+289 GVTAQ
-297 LITKYAISNAYDDK
+297 N
-311 QPAGHFSA
+311 
-319 DGDMMA
+319 MA
-325 YIPNLWEGAIGTKA
+325 YITDQAVKDGSNNKANIAWGGGLGDAMAWHPDLWEA
-339 DQKVANED
+339 DLDNKDSTKVANED
-347 VGLDRWVTMWDV
+347 VFLDRWVTMWDV
-359 CGFGKQRNSLYIRS
+359 CGYGKQRNDLYARS
-373 GWAFVNSV
+373 GWAFVNSI
-381 EGDNR
+381 EGSDR
-386 GIDSSGNPAS
+386 GVDKSGAPSSDKNG
-396 DTTDLLTQC
+396 TDLVMQC
-405 RASLTASLT
+405 RAAIEAKTDKKDANPNSKLQPSAMSENKTSCPKIGRESVYCREQKGTASDDFV
-414 KSKNGEYNKAD
+414 SMKA
-425 DKLRPSVMMAGAA
+425 
-438 EDMDAAN
+438 
-445 KACSNMIG
+445 I
-453 STLSGA
+453 T
-459 ATGGFIGAAWGA
+459 
-471 AKKAASCLTTN
+471 
-482 SKAEEHFSTFA
+482 
-493 ALANKFNLSSSENWR
+493 NKFNIRTDSNWR
-508 TLATLH
+508 SLSQTS
-514 NNTTDETVIN
+514 NNTTDENVIN
-524 SAIRTLSYQQ
+524 AAKRTLSYQQ

-545 VVFALSSI
+545 VVFSLSAI

-625 LFVTAAMAG
+625 LFVMAAMAG

-684 LFRMIGGQAIM
+684 LFKMIGGQAIM

-770 PGSDADKAALDRDGK
+770 PGSDADKAALDKDGK

-801 NEAKDGRAQTEEAVR
+801 NEAKDEKSQAEETVR

-828 KGEELEKAL
+828 T
-837 DERMASDGG
+837 
-846 RKAVA
+846 
-851 DHLRD
+851 
-856 KHAEDAVRDRFR
+856 
-868 KELEAKGLK
+868 

-1009 AKAAVDDLARFNHER
+1009 AKAAVDNLARFNHEQ

-1031 RRAEDAKRARLR
+1031 RQAEDAKHAQLR

-1133 TMDADSPDFQSTLEA
+1133 TMDTDSPDFQSTLEA

-1163 GDLASEIHHDNYM
+1163 GDLASEIHYDNYM

-1191 TVLDQ
+1191 AVLDR

-1364 NRLTTQYVSQ
+1364 NRLTTRYVSQ

-1432 ARMSGSGN
+1432 ARMSGAGS
-1440 LGAAKAAVMGSGSV
+1440 LGAAKAAVMGSRGV
-1454 RTAGAVASAVGATA
+1454 QTAGAVASAVGATTE
-1468 GAVART
+1468 AVART

-1486 AALASIDLPAAVMTA
+1486 AALAPIDLPVTAMAATA
-1501 AAAAAVHTMAS
+1501 ALAVHTMAS
-1512 PNGHVRKAVGFAK
+1512 PNGHVHKAVEFAK
-1525 PAARKAVAAARED
+1525 PAARKAVAAAREN

-1551 AVPAVADPMADMPT
+1551 AVPATAGPMADMPT
-1565 MIPRPAPT
+1565 MITRPAPT
-1573 PAAAPD
+1573 PAATPD

-1592 MPAADPT
+1592 MPAADPA

-1619 DDEGLASPDTAVGL
+1619 NDEGLASPDTAVRL

-1648 DEAAGYNAAHGAGD
+1648 DEAAGYNAAHGAED
-1662 SAYPPAPRGGLE
+1662 PAYPPAPRGGLE

-1705 TTGMDAAT
+1705 TTGMDTAT

-1719 HPADSLRSMGIGVA
+1719 HPADSLRSMGIDVA

-1765 DAGGADARAALG
+1765 DAGGADAKVALG
-1777 IIRGAMPRSARP
+1777 IIRGAMPRSTPARP
-1789 APTVAAP
+1789 APTVV
-1796 QAPRRAASP
+1796 S
-1805 SAPAAMPPHP
+1805 SAR
-1815 VETPSAAQSP
+1815 PSAAQSP
-1825 ASTIEATPSAPR
+1825 ASTAEATPSAPR

-1845 HDGASYAKARSDA
+1845 HDGVSYAKARSDA

>member
-801 NEAKDGRAQTEEAVR
+801 NEAKDGRAQTEE
-816 DRFRKELEAKGL
+816 
-828 KGEELEKAL
+828 
-837 DERMASDGG
+837 
-846 RKAVA
+846 
-851 DHLRD
+851 
-856 KHAEDAVRDRFR
+856 
-868 KELEAKGLK
+868 
-877 GGKLE
+877 
-882 KALDAAMASDEG
+882 
-894 RKAVDDLKYGSKP
+894 
-907 SDDERTQAE
+907 
-916 KAVRDRFRKE
+916 AVRDRFRKE

>member
-16 SRDGDSNVCS
+16 LRDGDSNVCS

-66 ITGIFLSIG
+66 ITGIFLSVG

-121 MAIILVVGT
+121 VAIILVVGV
-130 SLWRYIHNGTIQA
+130 SLWRYIHNGTVQA
-143 FGQRMVALILGL
+143 FGQRMVALVLGL
-155 AMFAT
+155 AMFST

-172 TTLTPYWMVNTTSKY
+172 ATLTPYWMVNTTSKY

-297 LITKYAISNAYDDK
+297 LITMYAISNAYDDK
-311 QPAGHFSA
+311 QPAGHFGA

-414 KSKNGEYNKAD
+414 KSKNGEYNKDD

-445 KACSNMIG
+445 KACSNMTG
-453 STLSGA
+453 SILSGA

-482 SKAEEHFSTFA
+482 SKAEDHFTTFA

-508 TLATLH
+508 TLAILH

-564 LIKMLTLALACL
+564 LIKTLTLALACL

-770 PGSDADKAALDRDGK
+770 PGSDADKAALDKDGK
-785 PLDGEG
+785 PLNGEG

-801 NEAKDGRAQTEEAVR
+801 NEAKDEKSQAEENVR

-828 KGEELEKAL
+828 KG
-837 DERMASDGG
+837 R
-846 RKAVA
+846 
-851 DHLRD
+851 
-856 KHAEDAVRDRFR
+856 
-868 KELEAKGLK
+868 
-877 GGKLE
+877 KLE
-882 KALDAAMASDEG
+882 KALDAAMDSDEG

-1009 AKAAVDDLARFNHER
+1009 AKAAVDNLARFNHEQ

-1031 RRAEDAKRARLR
+1031 RRAEDAKRAQLR

-1133 TMDADSPDFQSTLEA
+1133 TMDANSPDFQSTLEA

-1191 TVLDQ
+1191 AVLDR

-1275 ATDMVR
+1275 ATDMVH

-1342 VSLMRTGAYADTAD
+1342 VSLMCTGAYTDTAD

-1364 NRLTTQYVSQ
+1364 NRLTTRYVSQ

-1440 LGAAKAAVMGSGSV
+1440 LGAAKAAVMGSRSV
-1454 RTAGAVASAVGATA
+1454 RTAGAAASAVGATA
-1468 GAVART
+1468 GAMART

-1486 AALASIDLPAAVMTA
+1486 AALAPIDLPVTAMAATA
-1501 AAAAAVHTMAS
+1501 ALASHTLAS
-1512 PNGHVRKAVGFAK
+1512 PNGHVHKAVEFAK

-1538 MTPLNDGDAMLAV
+1538 MTPLNDGDAILAV
-1551 AVPAVADPMADMPT
+1551 AVPATADPMADVPT

-1573 PAAAPD
+1573 PAATPD

-1619 DDEGLASPDTAVGL
+1619 DDEGLASPDAAVRL

-1648 DEAAGYNAAHGAGD
+1648 DEAAGYNAAHGAED

-1674 MREVPAPA
+1674 MRKGPTPA

-1705 TTGMDAAT
+1705 TIDMDTAT

-1719 HPADSLRSMGIGVA
+1719 HPADSLRSMGIDVA

-1765 DAGGADARAALG
+1765 DAGGADAKAALD
-1777 IIRGAMPRSARP
+1777 IIR
-1789 APTVAAP
+1789 
-1796 QAPRRAASP
+1796 
-1805 SAPAAMPPHP
+1805 
-1815 VETPSAAQSP
+1815 
-1825 ASTIEATPSAPR
+1825 
-1837 SGSASRGR
+1837 
-1845 HDGASYAKARSDA
+1845 K
-1858 ARRGGD
+1858 
-1864 GSERPAMASA
+1864 
-1874 DKATAMRA
+1874 
-1882 DMDAAATPKT
+1882 
-1892 VHDGPSRPAGGES
+1892 AGGT
-1905 APHEGPAADK
+1905 AH

>member
-103 NRFTGAVWNS
+103 NRFTGAIWNS

-121 MAIILVVGT
+121 MAIILVVGV

-172 TTLTPYWMVNTTSKY
+172 ATLTPYWMVNTTSKY
-187 IGDVAGSASDALVQ
+187 IGDLAGSASDTLVN
-201 GFDSGGTFLAHD
+201 GFDHGGTFLAHD
-213 YSKNA
+213 YSGDN

-237 THMKSNGHAN
+237 AHMKSNGHAN

-297 LITKYAISNAYDDK
+297 LITKYAIGNAYDDK
-311 QPAGHFSA
+311 QPNGHLSA

-414 KSKNGEYNKAD
+414 KSKNGEYNKDD

-459 ATGGFIGAAWGA
+459 AHGGFVGAAWGA

-545 VVFALSSI
+545 VVFSLSAI

-586 LFYALSPDKG
+586 LFYALSPDRG
-596 KRAVVNAAKRVGGMC
+596 KRAVVNAAKQVAGMC

-661 YLWAIRYICVNV
+661 YLWAIRYICVNI
-673 WRIGD
+673 WKIGD

-684 LFRMIGGQAIM
+684 LFKMIGGQALM
-695 GGLKTLGGAALGGAA
+695 GGLKAIGGAALGGAA
-710 GAIGAAMGGGGVKDM
+710 GVIGAAMGGGGVKDM

-756 EMRNAM
+756 EMRNA
-762 LGRNKDNR
+762 LLNRNKDNR
-770 PGSDADKAALDRDGK
+770 PGSDADKAALDKDAR

-801 NEAKDGRAQTEEAVR
+801 DETKD
-816 DRFRKELEAKGL
+816 
-828 KGEELEKAL
+828 EKA
-837 DERMASDGG
+837 
-846 RKAVA
+846 
-851 DHLRD
+851 
-856 KHAEDAVRDRFR
+856 
-868 KELEAKGLK
+868 
-877 GGKLE
+877 
-882 KALDAAMASDEG
+882 
-894 RKAVDDLKYGSKP
+894 
-907 SDDERTQAE
+907 QAE
-916 KAVRDRFRKE
+916 ETVRDRFRKE

-933 GDRLESALDGRMRST
+933 GDRLESALDERMRST
-948 EGMEAVSALADKLH
+948 EGMEAVSALADRLH

-969 AERDAARRAVFG
+969 AEQDAARRAVFG

-994 GDLKRE
+994 EDLKRE

-1009 AKAAVDDLARFNHER
+1009 AKAAVDNLARYNHEQ

-1031 RRAEDAKRARLR
+1031 RRAEEAKRARLR
-1043 ESLAAQGLSGRRLD
+1043 ESLAAQGLSGRKLD

-1077 HAAHASSA
+1077 HAAHVSSA

-1133 TMDADSPDFQSTLEA
+1133 TMDAGSPDFQSTLES
-1148 NVDSIMRANGTGKEI
+1148 NVDSIMRANGIGKEI

-1191 TVLDQ
+1191 AVLDR
-1196 RMAAERERIMAGH
+1196 RMAAEQERIMAGH
-1209 PDLSIAE
+1209 PDLGIAE

-1281 QRLTQQA
+1281 QRFTRQA

-1303 SMMASD
+1303 AMMSSD
-1309 TGRAAVRA
+1309 MGRNAVQA

-1322 NPQVAAQAAD
+1322 NPQVAARAAD

-1356 ARAAAIAQ
+1356 ARAAAITQ
-1364 NRLTTQYVSQ
+1364 NRLTAQYVSQ

-1407 DPRRT
+1407 DPRRM

-1421 TNATLRGRFET
+1421 ANSTLRGRFDT

-1440 LGAAKAAVMGSGSV
+1440 LGAAKAAVMGSRSV
-1454 RTAGAVASAVGATA
+1454 QTAGMVMSAVGATA

-1474 AAAHPVAMAAAT
+1474 AADHPALMAAAT
-1486 AALASIDLPAAVMTA
+1486 AALAPIDLPVTAMAATA
-1501 AAAAAVHTMAS
+1501 ALASHTLAS
-1512 PNGHVRKAVGFAK
+1512 PNGHVRRAVELAK
-1525 PAARKAVAAARED
+1525 PVARKGAAAVKRSVA
-1538 MTPLNDGDAMLAV
+1538 PPNDGDAMLAV
-1551 AVPAVADPMADMPT
+1551 AIPAAADAMTDMPAT
-1565 MIPRPAPT
+1565 IRRPAPT
-1573 PAAAPD
+1573 SATASD
-1579 GRPPAFVPPSDRP
+1579 GRPPAFVPPSNRP

-1599 TRDGARVIDEAYG
+1599 TRDGARIIDEAYG

-1619 DDEGLASPDTAVGL
+1619 DDEGLASPDTAVML
-1633 NRGQAVLPQPRSGYT
+1633 NRGQAALPQPRSGYT
-1648 DEAAGYNAAHGAGD
+1648 DEAAGYNAAHGAED
-1662 SAYPPAPRGGLE
+1662 SVYPPAPRGGLE
-1674 MREVPAPA
+1674 MRKVPAPA

-1705 TTGMDAAT
+1705 TIGMDTAT

-1719 HPADSLRSMGIGVA
+1719 HPADSLRSMGVNVA

-1750 TGGGDAVADAAQAIH
+1750 AGGGDAVANAAQAIH
-1765 DAGGADARAALG
+1765 DAGGADAETALG
-1777 IIRGAMPRSARP
+1777 IIRHANPQAVVAESLPTTTRLTSPTLP
-1789 APTVAAP
+1789 AAATESTGGHQEAPKAASGTTLPTSAP
-1796 QAPRRAASP
+1796 QR
-1805 SAPAAMPPHP
+1805 
-1815 VETPSAAQSP
+1815 
-1825 ASTIEATPSAPR
+1825 
-1837 SGSASRGR
+1837 R

-1858 ARRGGD
+1858 ARQGGD
-1864 GSERPAMASA
+1864 GSERPAMASV
-1874 DKATAMRA
+1874 DKATAMRV
-1882 DMDAAATPKT
+1882 DTDAIAVPKAF
-1892 VHDGPSRPAGGES
+1892 HDGPSKPANGKNT
-1905 APHEGPAADK
+1905 PHEGFDADK

>member
-1 MELNATITLAAADLT
+1 MDLNTTVTLATNASANTD
-16 SRDGDSNVCS
+16 DGSKTVCNQ
-26 HGLDCLPILRWSN
+26 LDCLPILRWSN
-39 TIGGLTSRVD
+39 TVGGLTSRVD
-49 DVSMFNP
+49 DVSLFNP

-86 RMADG
+86 RIADG
-91 SSAMTDTFGKMA
+91 STAMLDSFGKMA

-130 SLWRYIHNGTIQA
+130 SLWQYIHNGTIQA
-143 FGQRMVALILGL
+143 FGQRMVALVLGL

-166 NNPETP
+166 NNPEKP
-172 TTLTPYWMVNTTSKY
+172 ATLTPYWMVTTTSKY
-187 IGDVAGSASDALVQ
+187 IGDVAGSASDALVDR
-201 GFDSGGTFLAHD
+201 FDHGGTFLAHD
-213 YSKNA
+213 FSKNA

-230 QLHLENS
+230 ELHALNQKAAAIDN
-237 THMKSNGHAN
+237 KSR

-267 RTQYGPGVNAD
+267 RTQYGPGENAD
-278 QVFCRVPEYRA
+278 QVFCRVLEYRA
-289 GATADDMA
+289 GVTAQ
-297 LITKYAISNAYDDK
+297 N
-311 QPAGHFSA
+311 
-319 DGDMMA
+319 MA
-325 YIPNLWEGAIGTKA
+325 YITDQAVKNGSNNKANVDWGGGLGDAMAWHPDLWEANLDNKDST
-339 DQKVANED
+339 KVANED
-347 VGLDRWVTMWDV
+347 VFLDRWVTMWDV
-359 CGFGKQRNSLYIRS
+359 CGYGKQRNNLYARS
-373 GWAFVNSV
+373 GWAFVNSI
-381 EGDNR
+381 EGSDR
-386 GIDSSGNPAS
+386 GVDKNGDPSSDKNG
-396 DTTDLLTQC
+396 TDLVMQC
-405 RASLTASLT
+405 RAAIEAKTTKTGSLNSKLQPSTMSESKTCPEIGRESVYCREQKGTASNDFV
-414 KSKNGEYNKAD
+414 SMKA
-425 DKLRPSVMMAGAA
+425 
-438 EDMDAAN
+438 
-445 KACSNMIG
+445 I
-453 STLSGA
+453 T
-459 ATGGFIGAAWGA
+459 
-471 AKKAASCLTTN
+471 
-482 SKAEEHFSTFA
+482 
-493 ALANKFNLSSSENWR
+493 NKFNIRTDSNWR
-508 TLATLH
+508 SLSQTN
-514 NNTTDETVIN
+514 NNTTDENVIN
-524 SAIRTLSYQQ
+524 AAKRTLSYQQ

-545 VVFALSSI
+545 VVFSLAAI

-801 NEAKDGRAQTEEAVR
+801 NEAKDEKSQAEETVR

-828 KGEELEKAL
+828 KGKELEKAL
-837 DERMASDGG
+837 DERMASDEG

-882 KALDAAMASDEG
+882 KALDAAMDSDEG

-1009 AKAAVDDLARFNHER
+1009 AKAAVDNLARFNHGQ

-1031 RRAEDAKRARLR
+1031 RRAEDAKRAQLR

-1133 TMDADSPDFQSTLEA
+1133 TMDTDSPDFQSTLEA

-1191 TVLDQ
+1191 AVLDR

-1252 NANDMIAAASR
+1252 NANDVIAAASR

-1364 NRLTTQYVSQ
+1364 NRLTARYVSQ

-1382 AKVASMMADPTVKAR
+1382 AKVASMMADPTVEAR

-1432 ARMSGSGN
+1432 ARMSGAGS
-1440 LGAAKAAVMGSGSV
+1440 LGAAKAAVMGSRSV
-1454 RTAGAVASAVGATA
+1454 QTAGAVASAVGATTE
-1468 GAVART
+1468 AVART
-1474 AAAHPVAMAAAT
+1474 AAAHPVAMVAAT
-1486 AALASIDLPAAVMTA
+1486 AALAPIDLPVTAMAATA
-1501 AAAAAVHTMAS
+1501 ALAVHTMAS
-1512 PNGHVRKAVGFAK
+1512 PNGHVHKAVGFAK

-1551 AVPAVADPMADMPT
+1551 AVPATADPMADMPT

-1573 PAAAPD
+1573 PAATPD

-1592 MPAADPT
+1592 MPAADPA

-1619 DDEGLASPDTAVGL
+1619 NDEGLASPDAAVRL

-1648 DEAAGYNAAHGAGD
+1648 DEAAGYNAAHGAAD
-1662 SAYPPAPRGGLE
+1662 SVYPPAPRGGLE

-1719 HPADSLRSMGIGVA
+1719 HPADSLRSMGIDVA

-1765 DAGGADARAALG
+1765 DAGGADAKVALG
-1777 IIRGAMPRSARP
+1777 IIRGAMPRSTPARP
-1789 APTVAAP
+1789 APTVV
-1796 QAPRRAASP
+1796 S
-1805 SAPAAMPPHP
+1805 SAR
-1815 VETPSAAQSP
+1815 PSAAQSP
-1825 ASTIEATPSAPR
+1825 ASTAEATPSAPR
-1837 SGSASRGR
+1837 SGFASRGR
-1845 HDGASYAKARSDA
+1845 HDGVSYAKARSDA

>member
-66 ITGIFLSIG
+66 ITGIFLSVG

-121 MAIILVVGT
+121 VAIILVVGV
-130 SLWRYIHNGTIQA
+130 SLWRYIHNGTVQA
-143 FGQRMVALILGL
+143 FGQRMVALVLGL
-155 AMFAT
+155 AMFST

-172 TTLTPYWMVNTTSKY
+172 ATLTPYWMVNTTSKY

-445 KACSNMIG
+445 KACSNMTG
-453 STLSGA
+453 SILSGA

-471 AKKAASCLTTN
+471 AKKAVSCLTTN
-482 SKAEEHFSTFA
+482 SKAEDHFTTFA

-611 AAGSVLGLAASTGC
+611 AAGSALGLAASTGC

-756 EMRNAM
+756 EIRNAM

-770 PGSDADKAALDRDGK
+770 PGSDADKAALDKDSQ

-801 NEAKDGRAQTEEAVR
+801 NEAKDEKSQAEETVR

-828 KGEELEKAL
+828 KG
-837 DERMASDGG
+837 R
-846 RKAVA
+846 
-851 DHLRD
+851 
-856 KHAEDAVRDRFR
+856 
-868 KELEAKGLK
+868 
-877 GGKLE
+877 KLE
-882 KALDAAMASDEG
+882 KALDAAMNSDEG

-907 SDDERTQAE
+907 SDDEKTQAE

-933 GDRLESALDGRMRST
+933 GDRLESALDGRIRST

-1009 AKAAVDDLARFNHER
+1009 AKAAVDDLARFNHGQ

-1031 RRAEDAKRARLR
+1031 RRAEDAKRAQLR

-1085 LASMGFGTPTPTEAD
+1085 LASMGFGTPTSTEAD

-1191 TVLDQ
+1191 AVLDQ

-1303 SMMASD
+1303 SMMASN

-1364 NRLTTQYVSQ
+1364 NRLTTRYVSQ

-1432 ARMSGSGN
+1432 ARMSGAGS
-1440 LGAAKAAVMGSGSV
+1440 LGAAKAAVMGSRSV
-1454 RTAGAVASAVGATA
+1454 QTAGAVASAVGATTE
-1468 GAVART
+1468 AVART

-1486 AALASIDLPAAVMTA
+1486 AALAPIDLPVTAMAATA
-1501 AAAAAVHTMAS
+1501 ALASHTLAS

-1551 AVPAVADPMADMPT
+1551 AVPATAGPMADMPT

-1592 MPAADPT
+1592 MPAADPA

-1619 DDEGLASPDTAVGL
+1619 DDEGLASPDTAVRL

-1648 DEAAGYNAAHGAGD
+1648 DEAAGYNAAHGAAD
-1662 SAYPPAPRGGLE
+1662 SVYPPTPRSGLE
-1674 MREVPAPA
+1674 MREVPAPS

-1705 TTGMDAAT
+1705 TTGMDTAT

-1750 TGGGDAVADAAQAIH
+1750 SGGGDAVADAAQAIH
-1765 DAGGADARAALG
+1765 DAGGADAKAALG
-1777 IIRGAMPRSARP
+1777 IIRGAMPRSTPARP
-1789 APTVAAP
+1789 APTVV
-1796 QAPRRAASP
+1796 S
-1805 SAPAAMPPHP
+1805 SAR
-1815 VETPSAAQSP
+1815 PSAAQSP
-1825 ASTIEATPSAPR
+1825 ASTVEATPSAPR

-1845 HDGASYAKARSDA
+1845 HDGVSYAKARSDA

>member
-16 SRDGDSNVCS
+16 SLDGDSNVCS

-49 DVSMFNP
+49 NVGMFNP

-121 MAIILVVGT
+121 MAIILVVGV
-130 SLWRYIHNGTIQA
+130 SLWRYIHNGTVQA

-172 TTLTPYWMVNTTSKY
+172 ATLTPYWIVNTTSKY
-187 IGDVAGSASDALVQ
+187 IGDLAGSASDTLVN
-201 GFDSGGTFLAHD
+201 GFDHGGTFLAHD
-213 YSKNA
+213 YSGDS

-237 THMKSNGHAN
+237 AHMKSNGHAN

-297 LITKYAISNAYDDK
+297 LITKYAIGNAYDDK
-311 QPAGHFSA
+311 QPSGHFSA

-414 KSKNGEYNKAD
+414 KSKNGEYNKDD

-545 VVFALSSI
+545 VVFSLSAI

-661 YLWAIRYICVNV
+661 YLWAIRYICVNI

-770 PGSDADKAALDRDGK
+770 PGSDADKAALDKDGK

-791 SKEAEKAAGG
+791 SKEAKKAAGG
-801 NEAKDGRAQTEEAVR
+801 NEAKDEKSQAEETVR

-828 KGEELEKAL
+828 KG
-837 DERMASDGG
+837 R
-846 RKAVA
+846 
-851 DHLRD
+851 
-856 KHAEDAVRDRFR
+856 
-868 KELEAKGLK
+868 
-877 GGKLE
+877 KLE
-882 KALDAAMASDEG
+882 KALDAAMDSDEG

-907 SDDERTQAE
+907 SDDEKTQAE

-994 GDLKRE
+994 EDLKRE

-1009 AKAAVDDLARFNHER
+1009 AKAAVDNLARFNHEQ

-1031 RRAEDAKRARLR
+1031 RRAEDAKRAQLR

-1133 TMDADSPDFQSTLEA
+1133 TMDANSPDFQSTLEA

-1191 TVLDQ
+1191 AVLDQ

-1263 LGVTATQAQMDD
+1263 LDVTATQAQMDD

-1432 ARMSGSGN
+1432 ARMSGAGS
-1440 LGAAKAAVMGSGSV
+1440 LGAAKAAVMGSRSV
-1454 RTAGAVASAVGATA
+1454 QTAGAVASAVGATTE
-1468 GAVART
+1468 AVART

-1486 AALASIDLPAAVMTA
+1486 AALAPIDLPIAAMAATTA
-1501 AAAAAVHTMAS
+1501 LASHTLAG

-1551 AVPAVADPMADMPT
+1551 AVPATAGPMADMPT

-1592 MPAADPT
+1592 MPAADPA

-1619 DDEGLASPDTAVGL
+1619 DGEGLASPDTAVRL

-1648 DEAAGYNAAHGAGD
+1648 DEAAGYNAVHGAAD

-1765 DAGGADARAALG
+1765 DAGGADAKAALG
-1777 IIRGAMPRSARP
+1777 IIRDAMPRSARP
-1789 APTVAAP
+1789 APAP
-1796 QAPRRAASP
+1796 RTPRRAASS

-1825 ASTIEATPSAPR
+1825 ASTAEATPSAPR

>member
-1 MELNATITLAAADLT
+1 MDLNTTVTLATDAGT
-16 SRDGDSNVCS
+16 NTGDGSTTVCNQ
-26 HGLDCLPILRWSN
+26 LDCLPILRWSN

-49 DVSMFNP
+49 DVGLFNP

-91 SSAMTDTFGKMA
+91 STAMLDSFGKMA

-130 SLWRYIHNGTIQA
+130 SLWRYVHNGTVQA

-172 TTLTPYWMVNTTSKY
+172 ATLTPYWMVTTTSKY
-187 IGDVAGSASDALVQ
+187 IGDVAGSASDALVDR
-201 GFDSGGTFLAHD
+201 FDHGGTFLAHD
-213 YSKNA
+213 YSKNT

-230 QLHLENS
+230 ELHALNQKAAAIDN
-237 THMKSNGHAN
+237 KSR

-267 RTQYGPGVNAD
+267 RTQYGPGENAD

-289 GATADDMA
+289 GVTAQ
-297 LITKYAISNAYDDK
+297 N
-311 QPAGHFSA
+311 
-319 DGDMMA
+319 MA
-325 YIPNLWEGAIGTKA
+325 YITDQAVNDGSNNKANVARSDGLGDAMAWHPDLWEA
-339 DQKVANED
+339 DLDDKDSTKVANED
-347 VGLDRWVTMWDV
+347 VFLDRWVTMWDV
-359 CGFGKQRNSLYIRS
+359 CGYGKQRNNLYARN
-373 GWAFVNSV
+373 GWAFVNSI
-381 EGDNR
+381 EGSDR
-386 GIDSSGNPAS
+386 GVDESGAPSSDKNG
-396 DTTDLLTQC
+396 TDLVMQC
-405 RASLTASLT
+405 RAAIEAKTTKTGGLNSKLQPSAMSENKTSCPKTGRESVYCREQKGTASNDFV
-414 KSKNGEYNKAD
+414 SMKA
-425 DKLRPSVMMAGAA
+425 
-438 EDMDAAN
+438 
-445 KACSNMIG
+445 I
-453 STLSGA
+453 T
-459 ATGGFIGAAWGA
+459 
-471 AKKAASCLTTN
+471 
-482 SKAEEHFSTFA
+482 
-493 ALANKFNLSSSENWR
+493 NKFNIRTDSNWR
-508 TLATLH
+508 SLSQTN
-514 NNTTDETVIN
+514 NNTTDENVIN
-524 SAIRTLSYQQ
+524 AAKRTLSYQQ

-545 VVFALSSI
+545 VVFSLSSI

-611 AAGSVLGLAASTGC
+611 AAGSVLGLVASTGC

-801 NEAKDGRAQTEEAVR
+801 DGTKDGRAQTEEAVR

-828 KGEELEKAL
+828 KG
-837 DERMASDGG
+837 R
-846 RKAVA
+846 
-851 DHLRD
+851 
-856 KHAEDAVRDRFR
+856 
-868 KELEAKGLK
+868 
-877 GGKLE
+877 KLE
-882 KALDAAMASDEG
+882 KALDAAIDSDEG

-1009 AKAAVDDLARFNHER
+1009 AKAAVDDLARFNHEQ

-1108 AAELAQ
+1108 AAEFAQ

-1133 TMDADSPDFQSTLEA
+1133 TMDANSPDFQNTLEA

-1191 TVLDQ
+1191 AVLDR

-1216 ARARARGNVLT
+1216 ARARARANVLT

-1263 LGVTATQAQMDD
+1263 LGVAATQAQMDD

-1342 VSLMRTGAYADTAD
+1342 VSLMRIGAYADTAD

-1421 TNATLRGRFET
+1421 TNSTLHGRFET

-1474 AAAHPVAMAAAT
+1474 AAAHPVVMAAAT
-1486 AALASIDLPAAVMTA
+1486 AALAPIDLPVTAMAATA
-1501 AAAAAVHTMAS
+1501 ALVSHTLAS
-1512 PNGHVRKAVGFAK
+1512 PNGHVHKAVEFAK
-1525 PAARKAVAAARED
+1525 PAARKAVAAAREN

-1619 DDEGLASPDTAVGL
+1619 DDEGLASPDTAVRL

-1662 SAYPPAPRGGLE
+1662 SAYPPAPQGGLE
-1674 MREVPAPA
+1674 MRKVPAPA

-1719 HPADSLRSMGIGVA
+1719 HPADSLRSMGIDVA

-1765 DAGGADARAALG
+1765 DAGGADAEAALG
-1777 IIRGAMPRSARP
+1777 FFRGAMPRSTPARP

-1796 QAPRRAASP
+1796 QAPRRAASS

-1892 VHDGPSRPAGGES
+1892 AHDGPSRPAGGES

>member
-1 MELNATITLAAADLT
+1 MDLNTTVTLATDAGANT
-16 SRDGDSNVCS
+16 GDGSTTVCNQ
-26 HGLDCLPILRWSN
+26 LDCLPILRWSN

-49 DVSMFNP
+49 DVGLFNP
-56 RSWFEAVPAN
+56 RSWFEAMPAN

-86 RMADG
+86 RMANG
-91 SSAMTDTFGKMA
+91 STAMLDSFGKMA

-130 SLWRYIHNGTIQA
+130 SLWRYVHNGTVQA

-172 TTLTPYWMVNTTSKY
+172 ATLTPYWMVTTTSKY
-187 IGDVAGSASDALVQ
+187 IGDVAGSASDALVDR
-201 GFDSGGTFLAHD
+201 FDHGGTFLAHD

-230 QLHLENS
+230 ELHALNQK
-237 THMKSNGHAN
+237 TAAIDNKSR

-267 RTQYGPGVNAD
+267 RTQYGPGENAD

-289 GATADDMA
+289 GVTAQ
-297 LITKYAISNAYDDK
+297 N
-311 QPAGHFSA
+311 
-319 DGDMMA
+319 MA
-325 YIPNLWEGAIGTKA
+325 YITDQAVNDGSNNKANVAWDDSLGDAMAWHPDLWEA
-339 DQKVANED
+339 DLDDKDSTKVANED
-347 VGLDRWVTMWDV
+347 VFLDRWVTMWDV
-359 CGFGKQRNSLYIRS
+359 CGYGKQRNNLYARS
-373 GWAFVNSV
+373 GWAFVNSI
-381 EGDNR
+381 EGSDR
-386 GIDSSGNPAS
+386 GVDESGAPSSDKNG
-396 DTTDLLTQC
+396 TDLVMQC
-405 RASLTASLT
+405 RAAIEAKTTKTGGLNSKLQPSAMSENKTSCPKIGRESVYCREQKGTASNDFV
-414 KSKNGEYNKAD
+414 SMKA
-425 DKLRPSVMMAGAA
+425 
-438 EDMDAAN
+438 
-445 KACSNMIG
+445 I
-453 STLSGA
+453 T
-459 ATGGFIGAAWGA
+459 
-471 AKKAASCLTTN
+471 
-482 SKAEEHFSTFA
+482 
-493 ALANKFNLSSSENWR
+493 NKFNIRTDSNWR
-508 TLATLH
+508 SLSQTN
-514 NNTTDETVIN
+514 NNTTDENVIN
-524 SAIRTLSYQQ
+524 AAKRTLSYQQ

-545 VVFALSSI
+545 VVFSLSSI

-611 AAGSVLGLAASTGC
+611 AAGSVLGLVASTGC

-801 NEAKDGRAQTEEAVR
+801 DGTKDGRAQTEEAVR

-837 DERMASDGG
+837 DERMASDEG

-877 GGKLE
+877 GRKLE
-882 KALDAAMASDEG
+882 KALDAAMDSDEG

-1009 AKAAVDDLARFNHER
+1009 AKAAVDDLARFNHEQH
-1024 RVYGDDI
+1024 VYGDDI

-1100 HIAAYKPD
+1100 HIEAYKPD
-1108 AAELAQ
+1108 AAEFAQ

-1133 TMDADSPDFQSTLEA
+1133 TMDANSPDFQSTLEA

-1191 TVLDQ
+1191 AVLDR

-1216 ARARARGNVLT
+1216 ARARARANVLT

-1263 LGVTATQAQMDD
+1263 LGVAATQAQMDD

-1342 VSLMRTGAYADTAD
+1342 VSLMRVGAYADTAD

-1432 ARMSGSGN
+1432 ARMSGSGS

-1474 AAAHPVAMAAAT
+1474 AAAHPVVMAAAT
-1486 AALASIDLPAAVMTA
+1486 AALAPIDLPVTAMAATA
-1501 AAAAAVHTMAS
+1501 ALVSHTLAS
-1512 PNGHVRKAVGFAK
+1512 PNGHVHKAVEFAK
-1525 PAARKAVAAARED
+1525 PAARKAVAAAREN

-1619 DDEGLASPDTAVGL
+1619 DDEGLASPDTAVRL

-1662 SAYPPAPRGGLE
+1662 SAYPPAPQGGLE
-1674 MREVPAPA
+1674 MRKVPAPA

-1705 TTGMDAAT
+1705 TTGMDTAT
-1713 AVHFDK
+1713 AIHFDK
-1719 HPADSLRSMGIGVA
+1719 HPADSLRSMGIDVA

-1765 DAGGADARAALG
+1765 DAGGADAEAALG
-1777 IIRGAMPRSARP
+1777 FIRGAMPRSTPARP

-1796 QAPRRAASP
+1796 QAPRRAASS

-1892 VHDGPSRPAGGES
+1892 AHDGPSRPAGGES

>member
-1 MELNATITLAAADLT
+1 MDLNTTVTLAMDAGANT
-16 SRDGDSNVCS
+16 GDGSTTVCNQ
-26 HGLDCLPILRWSN
+26 LDCLPILRWSN

-49 DVSMFNP
+49 DVSLFNP

-91 SSAMTDTFGKMA
+91 STAMLDSFGKMA

-130 SLWRYIHNGTIQA
+130 SLWRYVHNGTVQA

-172 TTLTPYWMVNTTSKY
+172 ATLTPYWMVTTTSKY
-187 IGDVAGSASDALVQ
+187 IGDVAGSASDALVD
-201 GFDSGGTFLAHD
+201 GFDHGGTFLAHD

-230 QLHLENS
+230 ELHVLNQKAAAIDN
-237 THMKSNGHAN
+237 KSR

-267 RTQYGPGVNAD
+267 RTQYGPGENAD
-278 QVFCRVPEYRA
+278 QVFCRVSEYRA
-289 GATADDMA
+289 GVTAQ
-297 LITKYAISNAYDDK
+297 N
-311 QPAGHFSA
+311 
-319 DGDMMA
+319 MA
-325 YIPNLWEGAIGTKA
+325 YITDQAVNDGSNNKANVAWGGGLGDAMAWHPDLWEA
-339 DQKVANED
+339 DLDDKDSTKVANED
-347 VGLDRWVTMWDV
+347 VFLDRWVTMWDV
-359 CGFGKQRNSLYIRS
+359 CGYGKQRNNLYARS
-373 GWAFVNSV
+373 GWAFVNSI
-381 EGDNR
+381 EGSDR
-386 GIDSSGNPAS
+386 GVDESGAPSSDKNG
-396 DTTDLLTQC
+396 TDLVMQC
-405 RASLTASLT
+405 RAAIEAKTTKTGGLNSKLQPSAMSENKTSCPKIGRESVYCREQKGTASNDFV
-414 KSKNGEYNKAD
+414 SMKA
-425 DKLRPSVMMAGAA
+425 
-438 EDMDAAN
+438 
-445 KACSNMIG
+445 I
-453 STLSGA
+453 T
-459 ATGGFIGAAWGA
+459 
-471 AKKAASCLTTN
+471 
-482 SKAEEHFSTFA
+482 
-493 ALANKFNLSSSENWR
+493 NKFNIRTDSNWR
-508 TLATLH
+508 SLSQTN
-514 NNTTDETVIN
+514 NNTTDENVIN
-524 SAIRTLSYQQ
+524 AAKRTLSYQQ

-545 VVFALSSI
+545 VVFSLSSI

-611 AAGSVLGLAASTGC
+611 AAGSVLGLVASTGC

-770 PGSDADKAALDRDGK
+770 PGSDADKAALDKDGK

-801 NEAKDGRAQTEEAVR
+801 NEAKDGRTQAEETVR

-837 DERMASDGG
+837 DERMASDEG

-877 GGKLE
+877 GRKLE
-882 KALDAAMASDEG
+882 KALDAAMDSDEG

-948 EGMEAVSALADKLH
+948 EGMEAVSALADRLH

-1009 AKAAVDDLARFNHER
+1009 AKAAVDNLARFNHEQ

-1031 RRAEDAKRARLR
+1031 RRAEDAKRAQLR

-1133 TMDADSPDFQSTLEA
+1133 TMDANSPDFQSTLEA

-1191 TVLDQ
+1191 AVLDR

-1216 ARARARGNVLT
+1216 ARARARANVLT

-1242 LAGMASSLNG
+1242 LAGIASSLNG

-1281 QRLTQQA
+1281 QRFTEQA

-1364 NRLTTQYVSQ
+1364 NRLATQYVSQ

-1454 RTAGAVASAVGATA
+1454 QTAGAVASAVGATA

-1486 AALASIDLPAAVMTA
+1486 AALAPIDLPATAMAATA
-1501 AAAAAVHTMAS
+1501 ALASHTLTS

-1525 PAARKAVAAARED
+1525 PVARKAVAAARED

-1551 AVPAVADPMADMPT
+1551 AVPATADPMADMPT
-1565 MIPRPAPT
+1565 TIPRPAP
-1573 PAAAPD
+1573 AAPD

-1592 MPAADPT
+1592 MPAADPA

-1619 DDEGLASPDTAVGL
+1619 DDEGLASPDTAVRL

-1662 SAYPPAPRGGLE
+1662 SAYPPAPLGGLE
-1674 MREVPAPA
+1674 MRKVPAPA
-1682 PAEALAAV
+1682 PAEALSAV

-1705 TTGMDAAT
+1705 TTGMDTAT

-1719 HPADSLRSMGIGVA
+1719 HPADSLRSMGISVA

-1765 DAGGADARAALG
+1765 DAGGADAEAALD
-1777 IIRGAMPRSARP
+1777 IIR
-1789 APTVAAP
+1789 
-1796 QAPRRAASP
+1796 
-1805 SAPAAMPPHP
+1805 
-1815 VETPSAAQSP
+1815 
-1825 ASTIEATPSAPR
+1825 
-1837 SGSASRGR
+1837 
-1845 HDGASYAKARSDA
+1845 KAGGA
-1858 ARRGGD
+1858 AR
-1864 GSERPAMASA
+1864 
-1874 DKATAMRA
+1874 
-1882 DMDAAATPKT
+1882 
-1892 VHDGPSRPAGGES
+1892 
-1905 APHEGPAADK
+1905 

>member
-1 MELNATITLAAADLT
+1 MDLNTTVTLAMNASANTD
-16 SRDGDSNVCS
+16 DGSKTVCNQ
-26 HGLDCLPILRWSN
+26 LDCLPILRWSN

-49 DVSMFNP
+49 DVSLFNP

-91 SSAMTDTFGKMA
+91 SAAMLDSFGKMA

-166 NNPETP
+166 NNPEKP
-172 TTLTPYWMVNTTSKY
+172 ATLTPYWMVTTTSKY
-187 IGDVAGSASDALVQ
+187 IGDVAGSAADTLVDE
-201 GFDSGGTFLAHD
+201 FDHGGTFLAHD
-213 YSKNA
+213 FSKNA

-230 QLHLENS
+230 ELHALNQKAAAIDN
-237 THMKSNGHAN
+237 KSR

-267 RTQYGPGVNAD
+267 RTQYGPGENAD

-289 GATADDMA
+289 GVTAQ
-297 LITKYAISNAYDDK
+297 N
-311 QPAGHFSA
+311 
-319 DGDMMA
+319 MA
-325 YIPNLWEGAIGTKA
+325 YITDQAVNDGSNNKANVAWGGGLGDAMAWHPDLWEA
-339 DQKVANED
+339 DLDDKDSTKVANED
-347 VGLDRWVTMWDV
+347 VFLDRWATMWDV
-359 CGFGKQRNSLYIRS
+359 CGYGKQRNNLYARS
-373 GWAFVNSV
+373 GWAFVNSI
-381 EGDNR
+381 EGSDR
-386 GIDSSGNPAS
+386 GVDKSGDPSSDKNG
-396 DTTDLLTQC
+396 TDLVMQC
-405 RASLTASLT
+405 RAAIEAKTDKKDANPNSKLQPSTMSESKTSCPKIGREGVYCREQKGTASNDFV
-414 KSKNGEYNKAD
+414 SMKA
-425 DKLRPSVMMAGAA
+425 
-438 EDMDAAN
+438 
-445 KACSNMIG
+445 I
-453 STLSGA
+453 T
-459 ATGGFIGAAWGA
+459 
-471 AKKAASCLTTN
+471 
-482 SKAEEHFSTFA
+482 
-493 ALANKFNLSSSENWR
+493 NKFNIRTDSNWR
-508 TLATLH
+508 SLSQTN
-514 NNTTDETVIN
+514 NNTTDENVIN
-524 SAIRTLSYQQ
+524 AAKRTLSYQQ

-545 VVFALSSI
+545 VVFSLAAI

-684 LFRMIGGQAIM
+684 LFKMIGGQAIM
-695 GGLKTLGGAALGGAA
+695 GGLKTLGGAA

-770 PGSDADKAALDRDGK
+770 PGSDADKAALDKDGK

-801 NEAKDGRAQTEEAVR
+801 NEAEDEKSQAEETVR

-837 DERMASDGG
+837 DERMASDEG

-877 GGKLE
+877 GRKLE
-882 KALDAAMASDEG
+882 KALDAAMDSDEG

-1009 AKAAVDDLARFNHER
+1009 AKAAVDNLARFNHGQ

-1031 RRAEDAKRARLR
+1031 RRAEDAKRAQLR

-1133 TMDADSPDFQSTLEA
+1133 TMDTDSPDFQSTLEA

-1191 TVLDQ
+1191 AVLDR

-1227 ESGMASIQAAGERHA
+1227 ESGMASIQAAGGRHA

-1252 NANDMIAAASR
+1252 NANDVIAAASR

-1364 NRLTTQYVSQ
+1364 NRLTARYVSQ

-1382 AKVASMMADPTVKAR
+1382 AKVASMMADPTVEAR

-1432 ARMSGSGN
+1432 ARMSGAGS
-1440 LGAAKAAVMGSGSV
+1440 LGAAKAAVMGSRSV
-1454 RTAGAVASAVGATA
+1454 QTAGAVASAVGATTE
-1468 GAVART
+1468 AVART
-1474 AAAHPVAMAAAT
+1474 AAAHPVAMVAAT
-1486 AALASIDLPAAVMTA
+1486 AALAPIDLPIAAVAATTA
-1501 AAAAAVHTMAS
+1501 LASHTLAS
-1512 PNGHVRKAVGFAK
+1512 PNGHVHKAVEFAK

-1551 AVPAVADPMADMPT
+1551 AVPATADPMADMPT

-1573 PAAAPD
+1573 PAAASD

-1592 MPAADPT
+1592 MPAADPA

-1612 PGTAAVM
+1612 PGTAGVM
-1619 DDEGLASPDTAVGL
+1619 NDEGLASPDTAVRL

-1648 DEAAGYNAAHGAGD
+1648 DEAAGYNAAHGAED
-1662 SAYPPAPRGGLE
+1662 SAYPPVPRGGLE
-1674 MREVPAPA
+1674 MREAPAPA

-1719 HPADSLRSMGIGVA
+1719 HPADSLRSMGIDVA
-1733 DDREAARV
+1733 DDREAAQV
-1741 ASALGRLGV
+1741 ASALGRLGT

-1765 DAGGADARAALG
+1765 DAGGADAKAALG
-1777 IIRGAMPRSARP
+1777 IIRGAMPRSTPARP
-1789 APTVAAP
+1789 APTVVSSA
-1796 QAPRRAASP
+1796 RP
-1805 SAPAAMPPHP
+1805 SA
-1815 VETPSAAQSP
+1815 VQSP
-1825 ASTIEATPSAPR
+1825 ASTVEATPSAPR

-1845 HDGASYAKARSDA
+1845 HDGVSYAKARSDA

-1892 VHDGPSRPAGGES
+1892 IHDGPSRPAGGES

>member
-1 MELNATITLAAADLT
+1 MDLNTTVTLAMDAGANT
-16 SRDGDSNVCS
+16 GDGSTTVCNQ
-26 HGLDCLPILRWSN
+26 LDCLPILRWSN

-49 DVSMFNP
+49 DVGLFNP

-91 SSAMTDTFGKMA
+91 STAMLDSFGKMA

-130 SLWRYIHNGTIQA
+130 SLWRYVHNGTVQA

-172 TTLTPYWMVNTTSKY
+172 ATLTPYWMVTTTSKY
-187 IGDVAGSASDALVQ
+187 IGDVAGSASDALVD
-201 GFDSGGTFLAHD
+201 GFDHGGTFLAHD

-230 QLHLENS
+230 ELHALNQKAAAIDN
-237 THMKSNGHAN
+237 KSR

-267 RTQYGPGVNAD
+267 RTQYGPGENAD

-289 GATADDMA
+289 GVTAQ
-297 LITKYAISNAYDDK
+297 N
-311 QPAGHFSA
+311 
-319 DGDMMA
+319 MA
-325 YIPNLWEGAIGTKA
+325 YITDQAVNDGSNNKANVAWGGGLGDAMAWHPDLWEA
-339 DQKVANED
+339 DLDDKDSTKVANED
-347 VGLDRWVTMWDV
+347 VFLDRWVTMWDV
-359 CGFGKQRNSLYIRS
+359 CGYGKQRNNLYARS
-373 GWAFVNSV
+373 GWAFVNSI
-381 EGDNR
+381 EGSDR
-386 GIDSSGNPAS
+386 GVDESGAPSSDKNG
-396 DTTDLLTQC
+396 TDLVMQC
-405 RASLTASLT
+405 RAAIEAKTTKTGGLNSKLQPSAMSENKTSCPKIGRESVYCREQKGTASNDFV
-414 KSKNGEYNKAD
+414 SMKA
-425 DKLRPSVMMAGAA
+425 
-438 EDMDAAN
+438 
-445 KACSNMIG
+445 I
-453 STLSGA
+453 T
-459 ATGGFIGAAWGA
+459 
-471 AKKAASCLTTN
+471 
-482 SKAEEHFSTFA
+482 
-493 ALANKFNLSSSENWR
+493 NKFNIRTDSNWR
-508 TLATLH
+508 SLSQTN
-514 NNTTDETVIN
+514 NNTTDENVIN
-524 SAIRTLSYQQ
+524 AAKRTLSYQQ

-545 VVFALSSI
+545 VVFSLSSI

-611 AAGSVLGLAASTGC
+611 AAGSVLGLVASTGC

-695 GGLKTLGGAALGGAA
+695 GGLKTLGGAA

-801 NEAKDGRAQTEEAVR
+801 DGTKDGRAQTEEAVR

-837 DERMASDGG
+837 DERMASDEG

-877 GGKLE
+877 GRKLE
-882 KALDAAMASDEG
+882 KALDAAIDSDEG

-1009 AKAAVDDLARFNHER
+1009 AKAAVDDLARFNHEQ

-1108 AAELAQ
+1108 AAEFAQ

-1133 TMDADSPDFQSTLEA
+1133 TMDANSPDFQNTLEA

-1191 TVLDQ
+1191 AVLDR

-1216 ARARARGNVLT
+1216 ARARARANVLT

-1263 LGVTATQAQMDD
+1263 LGVAATQAQMDD

-1342 VSLMRTGAYADTAD
+1342 VSLMRIGAYADTAD

-1421 TNATLRGRFET
+1421 TNSTLHGRFET

-1474 AAAHPVAMAAAT
+1474 AAAHPVVMAAAT
-1486 AALASIDLPAAVMTA
+1486 AALAPIDLPVTAMAATA
-1501 AAAAAVHTMAS
+1501 ALVSHTLAS
-1512 PNGHVRKAVGFAK
+1512 PNGHVHKAVEFAK
-1525 PAARKAVAAARED
+1525 PAARKAVAAAREN

-1565 MIPRPAPT
+1565 IIPRPAPT

-1619 DDEGLASPDTAVGL
+1619 DDEGLASPDTAVRL

-1662 SAYPPAPRGGLE
+1662 SAYPPAPQGGLE
-1674 MREVPAPA
+1674 MRKVPAPA

-1719 HPADSLRSMGIGVA
+1719 HPADSLRSMGIDVA

-1765 DAGGADARAALG
+1765 DAGGADAEAALG
-1777 IIRGAMPRSARP
+1777 FIRGAMPRSTPARP

-1796 QAPRRAASP
+1796 QAPRRAASS

-1892 VHDGPSRPAGGES
+1892 AHDGPSRPAGGES

>member
-1 MELNATITLAAADLT
+1 MDLNTTVTLAMDAGANT
-16 SRDGDSNVCS
+16 GDGSTTVCNQ
-26 HGLDCLPILRWSN
+26 LDCLPILRWSN

-49 DVSMFNP
+49 DVGLFNP

-91 SSAMTDTFGKMA
+91 STAMLDSFGKMA

-130 SLWRYIHNGTIQA
+130 SLWRYVHNGTVQA

-172 TTLTPYWMVNTTSKY
+172 ATLTPYWMVTTTSKY
-187 IGDVAGSASDALVQ
+187 IGDVAGSASDALVD
-201 GFDSGGTFLAHD
+201 GFDHGGTFLAHD

-230 QLHLENS
+230 ELHALNQKAAAIDN
-237 THMKSNGHAN
+237 KSR

-267 RTQYGPGVNAD
+267 RTQYGPGENAD

-289 GATADDMA
+289 GVTAQ
-297 LITKYAISNAYDDK
+297 N
-311 QPAGHFSA
+311 
-319 DGDMMA
+319 MA
-325 YIPNLWEGAIGTKA
+325 YITDQAVNDGSNNKANVAWGGGLGDAMAWHPDLWEA
-339 DQKVANED
+339 DLDDKDSTKVANED
-347 VGLDRWVTMWDV
+347 VFLDRWVTMWDV
-359 CGFGKQRNSLYIRS
+359 CGYGKQRNNLYARS
-373 GWAFVNSV
+373 GWAFVNSI
-381 EGDNR
+381 EGSDR
-386 GIDSSGNPAS
+386 GVDESGAPSSDKNG
-396 DTTDLLTQC
+396 TDLVMQC
-405 RASLTASLT
+405 RAAIEAKTTKTGGLNSKLQPSAMSENKTSCPKIGRESVYCREQKGTASNDFV
-414 KSKNGEYNKAD
+414 SMKA
-425 DKLRPSVMMAGAA
+425 
-438 EDMDAAN
+438 
-445 KACSNMIG
+445 I
-453 STLSGA
+453 T
-459 ATGGFIGAAWGA
+459 
-471 AKKAASCLTTN
+471 
-482 SKAEEHFSTFA
+482 
-493 ALANKFNLSSSENWR
+493 NKFNIRTDSNWR
-508 TLATLH
+508 SLSQTN
-514 NNTTDETVIN
+514 NNTTDENVIN
-524 SAIRTLSYQQ
+524 AAKRTLSYQQ

-545 VVFALSSI
+545 VVFSLSSI

-611 AAGSVLGLAASTGC
+611 AAGSVLGLVASTGC

-801 NEAKDGRAQTEEAVR
+801 DGTKDGRAQTEEAVR

-837 DERMASDGG
+837 DERMASDEG

-877 GGKLE
+877 GRKLE
-882 KALDAAMASDEG
+882 KALDAAIDSDEG

-1009 AKAAVDDLARFNHER
+1009 AKAAVDDLARFNHEQ

-1108 AAELAQ
+1108 AAEFAQ

-1133 TMDADSPDFQSTLEA
+1133 TMDANSPDFQNTLEA

-1191 TVLDQ
+1191 AVLDR

-1216 ARARARGNVLT
+1216 ARARARANVLT
-1227 ESGMASIQAAGERHA
+1227 ESGMGSIQAAGERHA

-1263 LGVTATQAQMDD
+1263 LGVAATQAQMDD

-1342 VSLMRTGAYADTAD
+1342 VSLMRIGAYADTAD

-1421 TNATLRGRFET
+1421 TNSTLHGRFET

-1474 AAAHPVAMAAAT
+1474 AAAHPVVMAAAT
-1486 AALASIDLPAAVMTA
+1486 AALAPIDLPVTAMAATA
-1501 AAAAAVHTMAS
+1501 ALVSHTLAS
-1512 PNGHVRKAVGFAK
+1512 PNGHVHKAVEFAK
-1525 PAARKAVAAARED
+1525 PAARKAVAAAREN

-1619 DDEGLASPDTAVGL
+1619 DDEGLASPDTAVRL

-1662 SAYPPAPRGGLE
+1662 SAYPPAPQGGLE
-1674 MREVPAPA
+1674 MRKVPAPA

-1719 HPADSLRSMGIGVA
+1719 HPADSLRSMGIDVA

-1765 DAGGADARAALG
+1765 DAGGADAEAALG
-1777 IIRGAMPRSARP
+1777 FIRGAMPRSTPARP

-1796 QAPRRAASP
+1796 QAPRRAASS

-1892 VHDGPSRPAGGES
+1892 AHDGPSRPAGGES

>member
-1 MELNATITLAAADLT
+1 MDLNTTVTLAMDAGANT
-16 SRDGDSNVCS
+16 GDGSTTVCNQ
-26 HGLDCLPILRWSN
+26 LDCLPILRWSN

-49 DVSMFNP
+49 DVGLFNP

-91 SSAMTDTFGKMA
+91 STAMLDSFGKMA

-130 SLWRYIHNGTIQA
+130 SLWRYVHNGTVQA

-172 TTLTPYWMVNTTSKY
+172 ATLTPYWMVTTTSKY
-187 IGDVAGSASDALVQ
+187 IGDVAGSASDALVD
-201 GFDSGGTFLAHD
+201 GFDHGGTFLAHD

-230 QLHLENS
+230 ELHALNQKAAAIDN
-237 THMKSNGHAN
+237 KSR

-267 RTQYGPGVNAD
+267 RTQYGPGENAD

-289 GATADDMA
+289 GVTAQ
-297 LITKYAISNAYDDK
+297 N
-311 QPAGHFSA
+311 
-319 DGDMMA
+319 MA
-325 YIPNLWEGAIGTKA
+325 YITDQAVNDGSNNKANVAWGGGLGDAMAWHPDLWEA
-339 DQKVANED
+339 DLDDKDSTKVANED
-347 VGLDRWVTMWDV
+347 VFLDRWVTMWDV
-359 CGFGKQRNSLYIRS
+359 CGYGKQRNNLYARS
-373 GWAFVNSV
+373 GWAFVNSI
-381 EGDNR
+381 EGSDR
-386 GIDSSGNPAS
+386 GVDESGAPSSDKNG
-396 DTTDLLTQC
+396 TDLVMQC
-405 RASLTASLT
+405 RAAIEAKTTKTGGLNSKLQPSAMSENKTSCPKIGRESVYCREQKGTASNDFV
-414 KSKNGEYNKAD
+414 SMKA
-425 DKLRPSVMMAGAA
+425 
-438 EDMDAAN
+438 
-445 KACSNMIG
+445 I
-453 STLSGA
+453 T
-459 ATGGFIGAAWGA
+459 
-471 AKKAASCLTTN
+471 
-482 SKAEEHFSTFA
+482 
-493 ALANKFNLSSSENWR
+493 NKFNIRTDSNWR
-508 TLATLH
+508 SLSQTN
-514 NNTTDETVIN
+514 NNTTDENVIN
-524 SAIRTLSYQQ
+524 AAKRTLSYQQ

-545 VVFALSSI
+545 VVFSLSSI

-611 AAGSVLGLAASTGC
+611 AAGSVLGLVASTGC

-801 NEAKDGRAQTEEAVR
+801 DGTKDGRAQTEEAVR

-837 DERMASDGG
+837 DERMASDEG

-877 GGKLE
+877 GRKLE
-882 KALDAAMASDEG
+882 KALDAAIDSDEG

-1009 AKAAVDDLARFNHER
+1009 AKAAVDDLARFNHEQ

-1108 AAELAQ
+1108 AAEFAQ

-1133 TMDADSPDFQSTLEA
+1133 TMDANSPDFQNTLEA

-1191 TVLDQ
+1191 AVLDR

-1216 ARARARGNVLT
+1216 ARARARANVLT

-1263 LGVTATQAQMDD
+1263 LGVAATQAQMDD

-1342 VSLMRTGAYADTAD
+1342 VSLMRIGAYADTAD

-1421 TNATLRGRFET
+1421 TNSTLHGRFET

-1474 AAAHPVAMAAAT
+1474 AAAHPVVMAAAT
-1486 AALASIDLPAAVMTA
+1486 AALAPIDLPVTAMAATA
-1501 AAAAAVHTMAS
+1501 ALVSHTLAS
-1512 PNGHVRKAVGFAK
+1512 PNGHVHKAVEFAK
-1525 PAARKAVAAARED
+1525 PAARKAVAAAREN

-1619 DDEGLASPDTAVGL
+1619 DDEGLASPDTAVRL

-1662 SAYPPAPRGGLE
+1662 SAYPPAPQGGLE
-1674 MREVPAPA
+1674 MRKVPAPA

-1719 HPADSLRSMGIGVA
+1719 HPADSLRSMGIDVA

-1765 DAGGADARAALG
+1765 DAGGGDAEAALG
-1777 IIRGAMPRSARP
+1777 FIRGAMPRSTPARP

-1796 QAPRRAASP
+1796 QAPRRAASS

-1892 VHDGPSRPAGGES
+1892 AHDGPSRPAGGES

>member
-16 SRDGDSNVCS
+16 SLDGDSNVCS

-49 DVSMFNP
+49 NVGMFNP

-121 MAIILVVGT
+121 MAIVLVVGV

-172 TTLTPYWMVNTTSKY
+172 ATLTPYWIVNTTSKY
-187 IGDVAGSASDALVQ
+187 IGDLAGSASDTLVN
-201 GFDSGGTFLAHD
+201 GFDHGGTFLAHD
-213 YSKNA
+213 YSGDS

-237 THMKSNGHAN
+237 AHMKSNGHAN

-297 LITKYAISNAYDDK
+297 LITKYAIGNAYDDK
-311 QPAGHFSA
+311 QPSGHFSA

-359 CGFGKQRNSLYIRS
+359 CGFGKQRNSLYVRS

-396 DTTDLLTQC
+396 DTTDLPAQC

-414 KSKNGEYNKAD
+414 KSKNGEYNKDD

-493 ALANKFNLSSSENWR
+493 ALTNKFNLSSSENWR

-534 GKVTASELGAS
+534 GKVTASEIGAS
-545 VVFALSSI
+545 VVFSLSAI

-576 VAAGGLWLGL
+576 IAAGGLWLGL

-596 KRAVVNAAKRVGGMC
+596 KRAVVNAAKQVAGMC

-770 PGSDADKAALDRDGK
+770 PGSDADKAALDRDGQ

-801 NEAKDGRAQTEEAVR
+801 NGAKDGRAQAEETVR

-837 DERMASDGG
+837 DERMASD
-846 RKAVA
+846 
-851 DHLRD
+851 
-856 KHAEDAVRDRFR
+856 
-868 KELEAKGLK
+868 
-877 GGKLE
+877 
-882 KALDAAMASDEG
+882 EG

-916 KAVRDRFRKE
+916 RAVRDRFRKE

-948 EGMEAVSALADKLH
+948 EGMEAVSALADRLH

-1009 AKAAVDDLARFNHER
+1009 AKAAVDDLARFNHEQ

-1085 LASMGFGTPTPTEAD
+1085 LASMGFGTLTPTEAD

-1191 TVLDQ
+1191 AVLDQ

-1227 ESGMASIQAAGERHA
+1227 ESGMASIQAAGECHA

-1364 NRLTTQYVSQ
+1364 NRLTTRYVSQ

-1440 LGAAKAAVMGSGSV
+1440 LGAAKAAVMGSRSV
-1454 RTAGAVASAVGATA
+1454 QTAGAVASAVGATA

-1486 AALASIDLPAAVMTA
+1486 AALAPIDLPVTAMAATA
-1501 AAAAAVHTMAS
+1501 ALASHTLAG

-1525 PAARKAVAAARED
+1525 PIARKAVAAARKN

-1551 AVPAVADPMADMPT
+1551 AVPATADPMADMPT

-1592 MPAADPT
+1592 MPAADPA

-1619 DDEGLASPDTAVGL
+1619 DDEGLASPDTAVRL

-1648 DEAAGYNAAHGAGD
+1648 DEAAGYNAVHGAGD
-1662 SAYPPAPRGGLE
+1662 PAYPPAPRGGLE
-1674 MREVPAPA
+1674 MRKIPAPA

-1733 DDREAARV
+1733 DDREAAQV
-1741 ASALGRLGV
+1741 ASALGRLGT

-1765 DAGGADARAALG
+1765 DAGGADAKAALG
-1777 IIRGAMPRSARP
+1777 IIRGAMPRSTPARP
-1789 APTVAAP
+1789 APTVV
-1796 QAPRRAASP
+1796 S
-1805 SAPAAMPPHP
+1805 SAR
-1815 VETPSAAQSP
+1815 PSAAQSP
-1825 ASTIEATPSAPR
+1825 ASTAEATPSAPR
-1837 SGSASRGR
+1837 SGFASRGR

>member
-1 MELNATITLAAADLT
+1 MDLNTTVTLAMDAGANT
-16 SRDGDSNVCS
+16 GDGSTTVCNQ
-26 HGLDCLPILRWSN
+26 LDCLPILRWSN

-49 DVSMFNP
+49 DVGLFNP

-91 SSAMTDTFGKMA
+91 STAMLDSFGKMA

-130 SLWRYIHNGTIQA
+130 SLWRYVHNGTVQA

-172 TTLTPYWMVNTTSKY
+172 ATLTPYWMVTTTSKY
-187 IGDVAGSASDALVQ
+187 IGDVAGSASDALVD
-201 GFDSGGTFLAHD
+201 GFDHGGTFLAHD

-230 QLHLENS
+230 ELHALNQKAAAIDN
-237 THMKSNGHAN
+237 KSR

-267 RTQYGPGVNAD
+267 RTQYGPGENAD

-289 GATADDMA
+289 GVTAQ
-297 LITKYAISNAYDDK
+297 N
-311 QPAGHFSA
+311 
-319 DGDMMA
+319 MA
-325 YIPNLWEGAIGTKA
+325 YITDQAVNDGSNNKANVAWGGGLGDAMAWHPDLWEA
-339 DQKVANED
+339 DLDDKDSTKVANED
-347 VGLDRWVTMWDV
+347 VFLDRWVTMWDV
-359 CGFGKQRNSLYIRS
+359 CGYGKQRNNLYARS
-373 GWAFVNSV
+373 GWAFVNSI
-381 EGDNR
+381 EGSDR
-386 GIDSSGNPAS
+386 GVDESGAPSSDKNG
-396 DTTDLLTQC
+396 TDLVMQC
-405 RASLTASLT
+405 RAAIEAKTTKTGGLNSKLQPSAMSENKTSCPKIGRESVYCREQKGTASNDFV
-414 KSKNGEYNKAD
+414 SMKA
-425 DKLRPSVMMAGAA
+425 
-438 EDMDAAN
+438 
-445 KACSNMIG
+445 I
-453 STLSGA
+453 T
-459 ATGGFIGAAWGA
+459 
-471 AKKAASCLTTN
+471 
-482 SKAEEHFSTFA
+482 
-493 ALANKFNLSSSENWR
+493 NKFNIRTDSNWR
-508 TLATLH
+508 SLSQTN
-514 NNTTDETVIN
+514 NNTTDENVIN
-524 SAIRTLSYQQ
+524 AAKRTLSYQQ

-545 VVFALSSI
+545 VVFSLSSI

-611 AAGSVLGLAASTGC
+611 AAGSVLGLVASTGC

-801 NEAKDGRAQTEEAVR
+801 DGTKDGRAQTEE
-816 DRFRKELEAKGL
+816 
-828 KGEELEKAL
+828 
-837 DERMASDGG
+837 
-846 RKAVA
+846 
-851 DHLRD
+851 
-856 KHAEDAVRDRFR
+856 
-868 KELEAKGLK
+868 
-877 GGKLE
+877 
-882 KALDAAMASDEG
+882 
-894 RKAVDDLKYGSKP
+894 
-907 SDDERTQAE
+907 
-916 KAVRDRFRKE
+916 AVRDRFRKE

-1009 AKAAVDDLARFNHER
+1009 AKAAVDDLARFNHEQ

-1133 TMDADSPDFQSTLEA
+1133 TMDANSPDFQSTLEA

-1191 TVLDQ
+1191 AVLDR

-1281 QRLTQQA
+1281 QRFTEQA

-1322 NPQVAAQAAD
+1322 NPQVVAQAAD

-1364 NRLTTQYVSQ
+1364 NRLATQYVSQ

-1474 AAAHPVAMAAAT
+1474 AAAHPVVMAAAT
-1486 AALASIDLPAAVMTA
+1486 AALAPIDLPATAMAATA
-1501 AAAAAVHTMAS
+1501 ALASHTLAS
-1512 PNGHVRKAVGFAK
+1512 PNGHIHKAVGFAK
-1525 PAARKAVAAARED
+1525 PIARKAVAAARED

-1551 AVPAVADPMADMPT
+1551 AVPATADPMADMPT
-1565 MIPRPAPT
+1565 TIPRPAPT

-1592 MPAADPT
+1592 MPAADPA

-1619 DDEGLASPDTAVGL
+1619 DDEGLASPDTAVRL

-1648 DEAAGYNAAHGAGD
+1648 DEAAGYNAAHGAED
-1662 SAYPPAPRGGLE
+1662 PAYPPAPRGGLE
-1674 MREVPAPA
+1674 MRKVPAPA

-1719 HPADSLRSMGIGVA
+1719 HPADSLRSMGIDVA

-1765 DAGGADARAALG
+1765 DAGGADAEAALG
-1777 IIRGAMPRSARP
+1777 FIRGAMPRSTPARP

-1796 QAPRRAASP
+1796 QAPRRAASS

-1892 VHDGPSRPAGGES
+1892 AHDGPSRPAGGES

>member
-1 MELNATITLAAADLT
+1 MDLNTTVTLAMNASANT
-16 SRDGDSNVCS
+16 GDGSKTVCNQ
-26 HGLDCLPILRWSN
+26 LDCLPILRWSN

-49 DVSMFNP
+49 DVSLFNP

-91 SSAMTDTFGKMA
+91 STAMLDSFGKMA

-130 SLWRYIHNGTIQA
+130 SLWRYVHNGTVQA

-172 TTLTPYWMVNTTSKY
+172 ATLTPYWMVTTTSKY
-187 IGDVAGSASDALVQ
+187 IGDVAGSASDALVDE
-201 GFDSGGTFLAHD
+201 FDHGGTFLAHD

-230 QLHLENS
+230 ELHVLNQKAAAIDN
-237 THMKSNGHAN
+237 KSR

-267 RTQYGPGVNAD
+267 RTQYGPGENAD

-289 GATADDMA
+289 GVTAQ
-297 LITKYAISNAYDDK
+297 N
-311 QPAGHFSA
+311 
-319 DGDMMA
+319 MA
-325 YIPNLWEGAIGTKA
+325 YITDQAVNDGSNNKANVAWGGGLGDAMAWHPDLWEA
-339 DQKVANED
+339 DLDDKDSTKVANED
-347 VGLDRWVTMWDV
+347 VFLDRWVTMWDV
-359 CGFGKQRNSLYIRS
+359 CGYGKQRNNLYARS
-373 GWAFVNSV
+373 GWAFVNSI
-381 EGDNR
+381 EGSDR
-386 GIDSSGNPAS
+386 GVDKSGDPSSDKNG
-396 DTTDLLTQC
+396 TDLVMQC
-405 RASLTASLT
+405 RAAIEAKTDKKDANPNSKLQPSAMSENKTSCPKIGRESVYCREQKGTASNDFV
-414 KSKNGEYNKAD
+414 SMKA
-425 DKLRPSVMMAGAA
+425 
-438 EDMDAAN
+438 
-445 KACSNMIG
+445 I
-453 STLSGA
+453 T
-459 ATGGFIGAAWGA
+459 
-471 AKKAASCLTTN
+471 
-482 SKAEEHFSTFA
+482 
-493 ALANKFNLSSSENWR
+493 NKFNIRTDSNWR
-508 TLATLH
+508 SLSQTN
-514 NNTTDETVIN
+514 NNTTDENVIN
-524 SAIRTLSYQQ
+524 AAKRTLSYQQ

-545 VVFALSSI
+545 VVFSLSAI

-596 KRAVVNAAKRVGGMC
+596 KRAVVNAAKRVAGMC

-684 LFRMIGGQAIM
+684 LFKMIGGQAIM

-770 PGSDADKAALDRDGK
+770 PGSDADKAALDKDGK
-785 PLDGEG
+785 PIDGEG

-801 NEAKDGRAQTEEAVR
+801 NEAKDGRAQAEETVR

-837 DERMASDGG
+837 DERMASDEG

-882 KALDAAMASDEG
+882 KALDAAMDSDEG

-907 SDDERTQAE
+907 SGDEKGEAE

-933 GDRLESALDGRMRST
+933 GDRLESALDERMRST
-948 EGMEAVSALADKLH
+948 EGMEAVSALADRLH
-962 DEAGITD
+962 DEAGIAD
-969 AERDAARRAVFG
+969 AEQDAARRAVFG

-994 GDLKRE
+994 EDLKRE

-1009 AKAAVDDLARFNHER
+1009 AKAAVDNLARYNHEQ

-1031 RRAEDAKRARLR
+1031 RQAEEAKRAQLR
-1043 ESLAAQGLSGRRLD
+1043 ESLAAQGLSGRKLD

-1114 AQKRIRERVT
+1114 AQSRIRERVT

-1133 TMDADSPDFQSTLEA
+1133 TMDAGSPDFQSTLET
-1148 NVDSIMRANGTGKEI
+1148 NVDSIMRANGIGKEI

-1191 TVLDQ
+1191 AVLDR
-1196 RMAAERERIMAGH
+1196 RMAAEQERIMAGH
-1209 PDLSIAE
+1209 PDLGIAE

-1252 NANDMIAAASR
+1252 NANDMIAAASG

-1281 QRLTQQA
+1281 QRLTRQA

-1303 SMMASD
+1303 AMMASD
-1309 TGRAAVRA
+1309 AGRAAVQA

-1322 NPQVAAQAAD
+1322 NPQVAARAAD

-1364 NRLTTQYVSQ
+1364 NRLTAQYVSQ

-1421 TNATLRGRFET
+1421 ANSTLRGRFDT

-1440 LGAAKAAVMGSGSV
+1440 LGAAKAVVMGSRSV
-1454 RTAGAVASAVGATA
+1454 QTAGMVMSAVGATA

-1474 AAAHPVAMAAAT
+1474 AADHPALMAAAT
-1486 AALASIDLPAAVMTA
+1486 AALAPIDLPVAAMAATTA
-1501 AAAAAVHTMAS
+1501 LASHTLAS
-1512 PNGHVRKAVGFAK
+1512 PNGHVRRAVELAK
-1525 PAARKAVAAARED
+1525 PVARKAATAVKKSVA
-1538 MTPLNDGDAMLAV
+1538 PPNDGDAMLAV
-1551 AVPAVADPMADMPT
+1551 AIPAAADAMTDMPT
-1565 MIPRPAPT
+1565 TIQRPAPT
-1573 PAAAPD
+1573 APD

-1599 TRDGARVIDEAYG
+1599 TRDGARIIDEAYG

-1619 DDEGLASPDTAVGL
+1619 GDEGLASPDTAVML

-1648 DEAAGYNAAHGAGD
+1648 DEAAGYNATHGAED
-1662 SAYPPAPRGGLE
+1662 SVYPPAPRGGLE
-1674 MREVPAPA
+1674 MRKVPAPA

-1705 TTGMDAAT
+1705 TTGMDTAT

-1719 HPADSLRSMGIGVA
+1719 HPADSLRSMGVDVA

-1750 TGGGDAVADAAQAIH
+1750 AGGGDAVANAAQAIH
-1765 DAGGADARAALG
+1765 DAGGADAETALG
-1777 IIRGAMPRSARP
+1777 IIRNAN
-1789 APTVAAP
+1789 P
-1796 QAPRRAASP
+1796 QAVVAESLPTTTRLTSPTLPAAATESTGGHQEAPKAASGITLP
-1805 SAPAAMPPHP
+1805 
-1815 VETPSAAQSP
+1815 T
-1825 ASTIEATPSAPR
+1825 
-1837 SGSASRGR
+1837 SASQRR

-1858 ARRGGD
+1858 ARQGGD
-1864 GSERPAMASA
+1864 GSERPAMASV
-1874 DKATAMRA
+1874 DKATAMRV
-1882 DMDAAATPKT
+1882 DTDAIAVPKAF
-1892 VHDGPSRPAGGES
+1892 HDGPSKPANGKT
-1905 APHEGPAADK
+1905 APHEGFDADK

>member
-1 MELNATITLAAADLT
+1 MDLNTTVTLAANAGANT
-16 SRDGDSNVCS
+16 GDGSKTVCNQ
-26 HGLDCLPILRWSN
+26 LDCLPILRWSN

-49 DVSMFNP
+49 DVSLFNP

-66 ITGIFLSIG
+66 ITSIFLSIG

-91 SSAMTDTFGKMA
+91 STAMLDSFGKMA

-130 SLWRYIHNGTIQA
+130 SLWRYIHNGTVQA

-166 NNPETP
+166 NNPEKP
-172 TTLTPYWMVNTTSKY
+172 ATLTPYWMVTTTSKY
-187 IGDVAGSASDALVQ
+187 IGDVAGSASDALVDR
-201 GFDSGGTFLAHD
+201 FDHGGTFLAHD
-213 YSKNA
+213 YSKNT

-230 QLHLENS
+230 ELHALNQKAAAIDN
-237 THMKSNGHAN
+237 KSR

-267 RTQYGPGVNAD
+267 RTQYGPGENAD

-289 GATADDMA
+289 GVTAQ
-297 LITKYAISNAYDDK
+297 N
-311 QPAGHFSA
+311 
-319 DGDMMA
+319 MA
-325 YIPNLWEGAIGTKA
+325 YITDQAVNDGSNNKVNVTWGGGLGDAMAWHPDLWEA
-339 DQKVANED
+339 DLDDKDSTKVANED
-347 VGLDRWVTMWDV
+347 VFLDRWVTMWDV
-359 CGFGKQRNSLYIRS
+359 CGYGKQRNNLYARS
-373 GWAFVNSV
+373 GWAFVNSI
-381 EGDNR
+381 EGSDR
-386 GIDSSGNPAS
+386 GVDKSGDPSSDKNG
-396 DTTDLLTQC
+396 TDLVMQC
-405 RASLTASLT
+405 RAAIEAKTDKKDANPNSKLQPSAMSENKTSCPKIGRESVYCREQKGTASNDFV
-414 KSKNGEYNKAD
+414 SMKA
-425 DKLRPSVMMAGAA
+425 
-438 EDMDAAN
+438 
-445 KACSNMIG
+445 I
-453 STLSGA
+453 T
-459 ATGGFIGAAWGA
+459 
-471 AKKAASCLTTN
+471 
-482 SKAEEHFSTFA
+482 
-493 ALANKFNLSSSENWR
+493 NKFNIRTDSNWR
-508 TLATLH
+508 SLSQTN
-514 NNTTDETVIN
+514 NNTTDENVIN
-524 SAIRTLSYQQ
+524 AAKRTLSYQQ

-545 VVFALSSI
+545 VVFSLSAI

-684 LFRMIGGQAIM
+684 LFKMIGGQAIM

-756 EMRNAM
+756 EIRNAM

-770 PGSDADKAALDRDGK
+770 PGSDADKAALDKDSQ

-801 NEAKDGRAQTEEAVR
+801 NEAKDEKSQAEETVR

-828 KGEELEKAL
+828 KG
-837 DERMASDGG
+837 R
-846 RKAVA
+846 
-851 DHLRD
+851 
-856 KHAEDAVRDRFR
+856 
-868 KELEAKGLK
+868 
-877 GGKLE
+877 KLE
-882 KALDAAMASDEG
+882 KALDAAMNSDEG

-907 SDDERTQAE
+907 SDDEKTQAE

-948 EGMEAVSALADKLH
+948 EGMEAVSALADRLH

-1009 AKAAVDDLARFNHER
+1009 AKAAVDNLARFNHEQ

-1031 RRAEDAKRARLR
+1031 RRAEDAKRAQLR

-1108 AAELAQ
+1108 ATELAQ

-1124 NEERARLSR
+1124 NEERTRLSR
-1133 TMDADSPDFQSTLEA
+1133 TMDANSPDFQSTLEA

-1191 TVLDQ
+1191 AVLDQ
-1196 RMAAERERIMAGH
+1196 HMAAERERIMAGH

-1288 AAQGLSGT
+1288 AAQGLSDT

-1364 NRLTTQYVSQ
+1364 NRLTTRYVSQ

-1440 LGAAKAAVMGSGSV
+1440 LGAAKAAVMGSRSV
-1454 RTAGAVASAVGATA
+1454 RTAGAAASAVGATA
-1468 GAVART
+1468 GAMART

-1486 AALASIDLPAAVMTA
+1486 AALAPIDLPVTAMAATA
-1501 AAAAAVHTMAS
+1501 ALASHTLAS

-1525 PAARKAVAAARED
+1525 PIARKAVAAARED

-1551 AVPAVADPMADMPT
+1551 AVPATADPMADMPT

-1573 PAAAPD
+1573 PAAASD

-1592 MPAADPT
+1592 MPAADPA

-1619 DDEGLASPDTAVGL
+1619 DDEGLASPDTAVRL

-1648 DEAAGYNAAHGAGD
+1648 DEAAGYNAAHGAED
-1662 SAYPPAPRGGLE
+1662 PAYPPAPRGGPE
-1674 MREVPAPA
+1674 MRKVPASA

-1719 HPADSLRSMGIGVA
+1719 HPADSLRSMGISVA

-1765 DAGGADARAALG
+1765 DAGGADAKAALD
-1777 IIRGAMPRSARP
+1777 IIR
-1789 APTVAAP
+1789 
-1796 QAPRRAASP
+1796 
-1805 SAPAAMPPHP
+1805 
-1815 VETPSAAQSP
+1815 
-1825 ASTIEATPSAPR
+1825 
-1837 SGSASRGR
+1837 
-1845 HDGASYAKARSDA
+1845 K
-1858 ARRGGD
+1858 
-1864 GSERPAMASA
+1864 
-1874 DKATAMRA
+1874 
-1882 DMDAAATPKT
+1882 
-1892 VHDGPSRPAGGES
+1892 AGGT
-1905 APHEGPAADK
+1905 AH

>member
-1 MELNATITLAAADLT
+1 MDLNTTVTLAKNASANT
-16 SRDGDSNVCS
+16 GDGSKTVCNQ
-26 HGLDCLPILRWSN
+26 LDCLPILRWSN

-49 DVSMFNP
+49 DVSLFNP

-91 SSAMTDTFGKMA
+91 SAAMLDSFGKMA

-121 MAIILVVGT
+121 MAIILVVST
-130 SLWRYIHNGTIQA
+130 SLWRHIHNGTIQA

-166 NNPETP
+166 NNPEKP
-172 TTLTPYWMVNTTSKY
+172 ATLTPYWMVTTTSKY
-187 IGDVAGSASDALVQ
+187 IGDVAGSAADTLVDK
-201 GFDSGGTFLAHD
+201 FDHGGTFLAHD
-213 YSKNA
+213 FSKNT

-230 QLHLENS
+230 ELHALNQKAAAIDN
-237 THMKSNGHAN
+237 KSR

-267 RTQYGPGVNAD
+267 RTQYGPGENAD

-289 GATADDMA
+289 GVTAQ
-297 LITKYAISNAYDDK
+297 N
-311 QPAGHFSA
+311 
-319 DGDMMA
+319 MA
-325 YIPNLWEGAIGTKA
+325 YITDQAVNDGSNNKANVTWGGGLGDAMAWHPDLWEA
-339 DQKVANED
+339 DLDDKDSTKVANED
-347 VGLDRWVTMWDV
+347 VFLDRWVTMWDV
-359 CGFGKQRNSLYIRS
+359 CGYGKQRNNLYARS
-373 GWAFVNSV
+373 GWAFVNSI
-381 EGDNR
+381 EGSDR
-386 GIDSSGNPAS
+386 GVDKSGAPSSDKNG
-396 DTTDLLTQC
+396 TDLVMQC
-405 RASLTASLT
+405 RAAIEAKTDKKDANPNSKLQPSAMSENKTSCPKIGRESVYCREQKGTASNDFV
-414 KSKNGEYNKAD
+414 SMKA
-425 DKLRPSVMMAGAA
+425 
-438 EDMDAAN
+438 
-445 KACSNMIG
+445 I
-453 STLSGA
+453 T
-459 ATGGFIGAAWGA
+459 
-471 AKKAASCLTTN
+471 
-482 SKAEEHFSTFA
+482 
-493 ALANKFNLSSSENWR
+493 NKFNIRTDSNWR
-508 TLATLH
+508 SLSQTN
-514 NNTTDETVIN
+514 NNTTDENVIN
-524 SAIRTLSYQQ
+524 AAKRTLSYQQ

-545 VVFALSSI
+545 VVFSLSAI

-643 TTGNTTLFAVAS
+643 TAGNTTLFAVAS

-684 LFRMIGGQAIM
+684 LFKMIGGQAIM

-801 NEAKDGRAQTEEAVR
+801 NEAKDEKSQAKDAVR

-837 DERMASDGG
+837 DERMASD
-846 RKAVA
+846 
-851 DHLRD
+851 
-856 KHAEDAVRDRFR
+856 
-868 KELEAKGLK
+868 
-877 GGKLE
+877 
-882 KALDAAMASDEG
+882 EG

-907 SDDERTQAE
+907 SDDERPQAE

-1009 AKAAVDDLARFNHER
+1009 AKAAVDDLARFNHEQ

-1031 RRAEDAKRARLR
+1031 RRAEDAKRAQLR
-1043 ESLAAQGLSGRRLD
+1043 ESLAAQGLSSRRLD

-1133 TMDADSPDFQSTLEA
+1133 TMDTDSPDFQSTLEA

-1191 TVLDQ
+1191 AVLDQ

-1252 NANDMIAAASR
+1252 NANDMIAAASH

-1432 ARMSGSGN
+1432 ARMSGAGS
-1440 LGAAKAAVMGSGSV
+1440 LGAAKAAVMGSRSV
-1454 RTAGAVASAVGATA
+1454 QTAGAVASAVGATA
-1468 GAVART
+1468 GAMART

-1486 AALASIDLPAAVMTA
+1486 AALAPIDLPATA
-1501 AAAAAVHTMAS
+1501 MAATATLAVHTLAG
-1512 PNGHVRKAVGFAK
+1512 PNGHVRKAVEFAK
-1525 PAARKAVAAARED
+1525 PAARKAVAAARGN

-1551 AVPAVADPMADMPT
+1551 AVPATADPMAGMPT

-1612 PGTAAVM
+1612 PGTAGVM
-1619 DDEGLASPDTAVGL
+1619 DDEGLASPDAAVRL

-1648 DEAAGYNAAHGAGD
+1648 DEAAGYNAAHGAAD
-1662 SAYPPAPRGGLE
+1662 SVYPPTPRGGLE

-1705 TTGMDAAT
+1705 TTGMDTAT
-1713 AVHFDK
+1713 AIHFDK
-1719 HPADSLRSMGIGVA
+1719 HPADSLRSMGIDVA
-1733 DDREAARV
+1733 DDRE
-1741 ASALGRLGV
+1741 
-1750 TGGGDAVADAAQAIH
+1750 
-1765 DAGGADARAALG
+1765 AALG
-1777 IIRGAMPRSARP
+1777 IIRGAMPRSTPARP
-1789 APTVAAP
+1789 APTVVSSA
-1796 QAPRRAASP
+1796 RP
-1805 SAPAAMPPHP
+1805 SA
-1815 VETPSAAQSP
+1815 VQSP
-1825 ASTIEATPSAPR
+1825 ASTVEATPSAPR

-1845 HDGASYAKARSDA
+1845 HDGVSYAKARSDA

>member
-1 MELNATITLAAADLT
+1 MDLNTTVTLAIDAGANT
-16 SRDGDSNVCS
+16 GDGSKTVCNQ
-26 HGLDCLPILRWSN
+26 LDCLPILRWSN

-91 SSAMTDTFGKMA
+91 STAMLDSFGKMA

-130 SLWRYIHNGTIQA
+130 SLWRYIHNGTVQA

-166 NNPETP
+166 NNPEKP
-172 TTLTPYWMVNTTSKY
+172 ATLTPYWMVTTTSKY
-187 IGDVAGSASDALVQ
+187 IGDVAGSASDALVDK
-201 GFDSGGTFLAHD
+201 FDHGGTFLAHD
-213 YSKNA
+213 FSKNA

-230 QLHLENS
+230 ELHALNQKAAAIDD
-237 THMKSNGHAN
+237 KSR

-267 RTQYGPGVNAD
+267 RTQYGPGENAD

-289 GATADDMA
+289 GVTAQ
-297 LITKYAISNAYDDK
+297 N
-311 QPAGHFSA
+311 
-319 DGDMMA
+319 MA
-325 YIPNLWEGAIGTKA
+325 YITDQAVNDGSNNKTNMAWGGGLGDAMAWHPDLWEA
-339 DQKVANED
+339 DLDNKDSTKVANED
-347 VGLDRWVTMWDV
+347 VFLDRWVTMWDV
-359 CGFGKQRNSLYIRS
+359 CGYDKQRNNLYARS
-373 GWAFVNSV
+373 GWAFVNSI
-381 EGDNR
+381 EGSDR
-386 GIDSSGNPAS
+386 GVDKSGAPSSDKNG
-396 DTTDLLTQC
+396 TDLVMQC
-405 RASLTASLT
+405 RAAIEAKTDEKDANPNSKLQPSAMSENKTSCPKIGRESVYCREQKGTASDDFV
-414 KSKNGEYNKAD
+414 SMKA
-425 DKLRPSVMMAGAA
+425 
-438 EDMDAAN
+438 
-445 KACSNMIG
+445 I
-453 STLSGA
+453 T
-459 ATGGFIGAAWGA
+459 
-471 AKKAASCLTTN
+471 
-482 SKAEEHFSTFA
+482 
-493 ALANKFNLSSSENWR
+493 NKFNIRTDSNWR
-508 TLATLH
+508 SLSQTN
-514 NNTTDETVIN
+514 NNTTDENVIN
-524 SAIRTLSYQQ
+524 AAKRTLSYQQ

-545 VVFALSSI
+545 VVFSLSSI

-611 AAGSVLGLAASTGC
+611 AAGSVLGLVASTGC

-643 TTGNTTLFAVAS
+643 TSGNTTLFAVAS

-770 PGSDADKAALDRDGK
+770 PGSDADKAALDKDGK

-801 NEAKDGRAQTEEAVR
+801 NEAKDEKSQAEENVR

-828 KGEELEKAL
+828 KG
-837 DERMASDGG
+837 R
-846 RKAVA
+846 
-851 DHLRD
+851 
-856 KHAEDAVRDRFR
+856 
-868 KELEAKGLK
+868 
-877 GGKLE
+877 KLE
-882 KALDAAMASDEG
+882 KALDAAMDSDEG
-894 RKAVDDLKYGSKP
+894 HKAVDDLKYGSKP

-916 KAVRDRFRKE
+916 RAVRDRFRKE

-969 AERDAARRAVFG
+969 AERDAVRRAVFG

-1009 AKAAVDDLARFNHER
+1009 AKAAVDDLARFNHEQ

-1077 HAAHASSA
+1077 HAAHASFA

-1124 NEERARLSR
+1124 NKERARLSR
-1133 TMDADSPDFQSTLEA
+1133 TMDANSPDFQSTLEA

-1163 GDLASEIHHDNYM
+1163 GDLASEIHYDNYM

-1191 TVLDQ
+1191 AVLDQ

-1275 ATDMVR
+1275 ASDMVR

-1440 LGAAKAAVMGSGSV
+1440 LGAAKAAVMGSRSV

-1486 AALASIDLPAAVMTA
+1486 AALAPIDLPATAMAATA
-1501 AAAAAVHTMAS
+1501 ALASHTLAG

-1525 PAARKAVAAARED
+1525 PIARKAVAAARED

-1551 AVPAVADPMADMPT
+1551 AVPATADPMADMPT

-1592 MPAADPT
+1592 MPAADPA

-1619 DDEGLASPDTAVGL
+1619 DDEGLASPDTAVRL

-1648 DEAAGYNAAHGAGD
+1648 DEAAGYNAAHGAGN
-1662 SAYPPAPRGGLE
+1662 SAYPPAPLDGLE
-1674 MREVPAPA
+1674 MRKVPAPA
-1682 PAEALAAV
+1682 PAEALSAV

-1705 TTGMDAAT
+1705 TTGMDTAT

-1719 HPADSLRSMGIGVA
+1719 HPADSLRSMGIDVA

-1765 DAGGADARAALG
+1765 DAGGADAEAALD
-1777 IIRGAMPRSARP
+1777 IIR
-1789 APTVAAP
+1789 
-1796 QAPRRAASP
+1796 
-1805 SAPAAMPPHP
+1805 
-1815 VETPSAAQSP
+1815 
-1825 ASTIEATPSAPR
+1825 
-1837 SGSASRGR
+1837 
-1845 HDGASYAKARSDA
+1845 KAGGA
-1858 ARRGGD
+1858 AR
-1864 GSERPAMASA
+1864 
-1874 DKATAMRA
+1874 
-1882 DMDAAATPKT
+1882 
-1892 VHDGPSRPAGGES
+1892 
-1905 APHEGPAADK
+1905 

>member
-1 MELNATITLAAADLT
+1 MDLNTTVTLAMDAYTNTD
-16 SRDGDSNVCS
+16 DGSTTVCNQ
-26 HGLDCLPILRWSN
+26 LDCLPILRWSN

-49 DVSMFNP
+49 DVSLFNP

-91 SSAMTDTFGKMA
+91 STAMLDSFGKMA
-103 NRFTGAVWNS
+103 NRFTGAVWNN

-130 SLWRYIHNGTIQA
+130 SLWRYVHNGTVQA

-172 TTLTPYWMVNTTSKY
+172 ATLTPYWLVNTTSKY
-187 IGDVAGSASDALVQ
+187 IGDVAGSASDALVDR
-201 GFDSGGTFLAHD
+201 FDHGGTFLAHD
-213 YSKNA
+213 YSKNT
-218 TGDLLSCRNYLH
+218 TGDLLNCRNYLH
-230 QLHLENS
+230 ELHALNQKAAAIDN
-237 THMKSNGHAN
+237 KSR
-247 DTVLT
+247 DMVLT

-267 RTQYGPGVNAD
+267 RTQYGPSENAD

-289 GATADDMA
+289 GVTAQ
-297 LITKYAISNAYDDK
+297 N
-311 QPAGHFSA
+311 
-319 DGDMMA
+319 MA
-325 YIPNLWEGAIGTKA
+325 YITYQAVNDGSNNKANVAWGGGLGDAMAWHPDLWEA
-339 DQKVANED
+339 DLDNKDSTKVANED
-347 VGLDRWVTMWDV
+347 VFLDRWVTMWDV
-359 CGFGKQRNSLYIRS
+359 CGYDKQRNDLYARS
-373 GWAFVNSV
+373 GWAFVNSI
-381 EGDNR
+381 EGSDR
-386 GIDSSGNPAS
+386 GVDESGAPSSDKNG
-396 DTTDLLTQC
+396 TDLVMQC
-405 RASLTASLT
+405 RAAIEAKTTKTGGLNSKLQPSAMSENKTSCPKTGRESVYCREQKGTASNDFV
-414 KSKNGEYNKAD
+414 SMKA
-425 DKLRPSVMMAGAA
+425 
-438 EDMDAAN
+438 
-445 KACSNMIG
+445 I
-453 STLSGA
+453 T
-459 ATGGFIGAAWGA
+459 
-471 AKKAASCLTTN
+471 
-482 SKAEEHFSTFA
+482 
-493 ALANKFNLSSSENWR
+493 NKFNIRTDSNWR
-508 TLATLH
+508 SLSQTN
-514 NNTTDETVIN
+514 NNTTDENVIN
-524 SAIRTLSYQQ
+524 AAKRTLSYQQ

-545 VVFALSSI
+545 VVFSLSSI

-611 AAGSVLGLAASTGC
+611 AAGSVLGLVASTGC

-741 LGRAVGTAMAAKDHT
+741 LGRAVGTAMAAKNHT

-801 NEAKDGRAQTEEAVR
+801 DGTKDGRAQT
-816 DRFRKELEAKGL
+816 
-828 KGEELEKAL
+828 
-837 DERMASDGG
+837 
-846 RKAVA
+846 
-851 DHLRD
+851 
-856 KHAEDAVRDRFR
+856 EDAVRDRFR

-877 GGKLE
+877 GRKLE
-882 KALDAAMASDEG
+882 KALDAAIDSDEG

-1009 AKAAVDDLARFNHER
+1009 AKAAVDDLARFNHEQ

-1108 AAELAQ
+1108 AAEFAQ

-1133 TMDADSPDFQSTLEA
+1133 TMDANSPDFQNTLEA

-1191 TVLDQ
+1191 AVLDR
-1196 RMAAERERIMAGH
+1196 RMAAERERITAGH

-1216 ARARARGNVLT
+1216 ARARARANVLT

-1263 LGVTATQAQMDD
+1263 LGVAATQAQMDD

-1342 VSLMRTGAYADTAD
+1342 VSLMRIGAYADTAD
-1356 ARAAAIAQ
+1356 AHAAAIAQ

-1421 TNATLRGRFET
+1421 TNSTLHGRFET

-1474 AAAHPVAMAAAT
+1474 AAAHPVVMAAAT
-1486 AALASIDLPAAVMTA
+1486 AALAPIDLPVTAMAATA
-1501 AAAAAVHTMAS
+1501 ALVSHTLAS
-1512 PNGHVRKAVGFAK
+1512 PNGHVHKAVEFAK
-1525 PAARKAVAAARED
+1525 PAARKAVAAAREN

-1619 DDEGLASPDTAVGL
+1619 DDEGLASPDTAVRL

-1662 SAYPPAPRGGLE
+1662 SAYPPAPQGGLE
-1674 MREVPAPA
+1674 MRKVPAPA

-1719 HPADSLRSMGIGVA
+1719 HPADSLRSMGIDVA

-1765 DAGGADARAALG
+1765 DAGGADAEAALG
-1777 IIRGAMPRSARP
+1777 FIRGAMPRSTPARP

-1796 QAPRRAASP
+1796 QAPRRAASS

-1892 VHDGPSRPAGGES
+1892 AHDGPSRPAGGES

>member
-1 MELNATITLAAADLT
+1 MDLNTTVTLAMDAGANT
-16 SRDGDSNVCS
+16 GDGSTTVCNQ
-26 HGLDCLPILRWSN
+26 LDCLPILRWSN

-49 DVSMFNP
+49 DVSLFNP

-91 SSAMTDTFGKMA
+91 STAMLDSFGKMA

-130 SLWRYIHNGTIQA
+130 SLWRYVHNGTVQA

-172 TTLTPYWMVNTTSKY
+172 ATLTPYWMVTTTSKY
-187 IGDVAGSASDALVQ
+187 IGDVAGSASDALVD
-201 GFDSGGTFLAHD
+201 GFDHGGTFLAHD

-230 QLHLENS
+230 ELHVLNQKAAAIDN
-237 THMKSNGHAN
+237 KSR

-267 RTQYGPGVNAD
+267 RTQYGPGENAD
-278 QVFCRVPEYRA
+278 QVFCRVSEYRA
-289 GATADDMA
+289 GVTAQ
-297 LITKYAISNAYDDK
+297 N
-311 QPAGHFSA
+311 
-319 DGDMMA
+319 MA
-325 YIPNLWEGAIGTKA
+325 YITDQAVNDGSNNKANVAWGGGLGDAMAWHPDLWEA
-339 DQKVANED
+339 DLDDKDSTKVANED
-347 VGLDRWVTMWDV
+347 VFLDRWVTMWDV
-359 CGFGKQRNSLYIRS
+359 CGYGKQRNNLYARS
-373 GWAFVNSV
+373 GWAFVNSI
-381 EGDNR
+381 EGSDR
-386 GIDSSGNPAS
+386 GVDESGAPSSDKNG
-396 DTTDLLTQC
+396 TDLVMQC
-405 RASLTASLT
+405 RAAIEAKTTKTGGLNSKLQPSAMSENKTSCPKIGRESVYCREQKGTASNDFV
-414 KSKNGEYNKAD
+414 SMKA
-425 DKLRPSVMMAGAA
+425 
-438 EDMDAAN
+438 
-445 KACSNMIG
+445 I
-453 STLSGA
+453 T
-459 ATGGFIGAAWGA
+459 
-471 AKKAASCLTTN
+471 
-482 SKAEEHFSTFA
+482 
-493 ALANKFNLSSSENWR
+493 NKFNIRTDSNWR
-508 TLATLH
+508 SLSQTN
-514 NNTTDETVIN
+514 NNTTDENVIN
-524 SAIRTLSYQQ
+524 AAKRTLSYQQ

-545 VVFALSSI
+545 VVFSLSSI

-611 AAGSVLGLAASTGC
+611 AAGSVLGLVASTGC

-684 LFRMIGGQAIM
+684 LFKMIGGQAIM

-770 PGSDADKAALDRDGK
+770 PGSDADKAALDKDGK

-801 NEAKDGRAQTEEAVR
+801 DGTKDGRARTEEAVR

-837 DERMASDGG
+837 DERMASDEG

-877 GGKLE
+877 GRRLE
-882 KALDAAMASDEG
+882 KALDAAMDSDEG

-916 KAVRDRFRKE
+916 EAVRDRFRKE

-948 EGMEAVSALADKLH
+948 EGMEAVSALADRLH

-1009 AKAAVDDLARFNHER
+1009 AKAAVDNLARYNHEQ

-1133 TMDADSPDFQSTLEA
+1133 TMDTDSPDFQSTLEA

-1191 TVLDQ
+1191 AVLDR

-1216 ARARARGNVLT
+1216 ARARARANVLT
-1227 ESGMASIQAAGERHA
+1227 ES
-1242 LAGMASSLNG
+1242 GMASSLNG

-1263 LGVTATQAQMDD
+1263 LGVTATQAQMDN

-1309 TGRAAVRA
+1309 TGRAAVQA

-1322 NPQVAAQAAD
+1322 NPQVAAQAAA

-1364 NRLTTQYVSQ
+1364 NRLTTRYVSQ

-1421 TNATLRGRFET
+1421 TNSTLRGRFET

-1454 RTAGAVASAVGATA
+1454 RTAGAVASAIGATA

-1474 AAAHPVAMAAAT
+1474 AAAHPVVMAAAT
-1486 AALASIDLPAAVMTA
+1486 AALAPIDLPAAAMTA

-1525 PAARKAVAAARED
+1525 PIARKAVAAARED
-1538 MTPLNDGDAMLAV
+1538 MTPLNDGGAMLAV
-1551 AVPAVADPMADMPT
+1551 AVPATADPMADMPT
-1565 MIPRPAPT
+1565 TIPRPAPT
-1573 PAAAPD
+1573 SAATPD

-1619 DDEGLASPDTAVGL
+1619 DDEGLASPDTAVRL

-1662 SAYPPAPRGGLE
+1662 SAYPPAPQGGLE
-1674 MREVPAPA
+1674 MRKVPAPA
-1682 PAEALAAV
+1682 PAEALSAV

-1705 TTGMDAAT
+1705 TIDMDAAT
-1713 AVHFDK
+1713 AIHFDK
-1719 HPADSLRSMGIGVA
+1719 HPADSLRSMGIDVA

-1750 TGGGDAVADAAQAIH
+1750 AGGGDAVANAAQAIH
-1765 DAGGADARAALG
+1765 DAGGADAKAALG
-1777 IIRGAMPRSARP
+1777 IIRDAMPRSARP
-1789 APTVAAP
+1789 APAARPVAAT
-1796 QAPRRAASP
+1796 QAPRRAASS
-1805 SAPAAMPPHP
+1805 SAPTAMPPRP
-1815 VETPSAAQSP
+1815 AETPLAPQSP
-1825 ASTIEATPSAPR
+1825 ASAAGAMRSDLSEMIQR
-1837 SGSASRGR
+1837 SGNPVMADLAGSSILSVLGVDAMDGMNAPETSKAFYKDPVGTLRANGVPDEEIGELGRLIRGF
-1845 HDGASYAKARSDA
+1845 DG
-1858 ARRGGD
+1858 
-1864 GSERPAMASA
+1864 ERPSEFE
-1874 DKATAMRA
+1874 DQVA
-1882 DMDAAATPKT
+1882 DM
-1892 VHDGPSRPAGGES
+1892 HRRFMERG
-1905 APHEGPAADK
+1905 

>member
-1 MELNATITLAAADLT
+1 MDLNTTVTLAMDAGANT
-16 SRDGDSNVCS
+16 GDGSTTVCNQ
-26 HGLDCLPILRWSN
+26 LDCLPILRWSN

-49 DVSMFNP
+49 DVSLFNP

-91 SSAMTDTFGKMA
+91 STAMLDSFGKMA

-130 SLWRYIHNGTIQA
+130 SLWRYVHNGTVQA

-172 TTLTPYWMVNTTSKY
+172 ATLTPYWMVTTTSKY
-187 IGDVAGSASDALVQ
+187 IGDVAGSASDALVDE
-201 GFDSGGTFLAHD
+201 FDHGGTFLAHD

-230 QLHLENS
+230 ELHVLNQKAAAIDN
-237 THMKSNGHAN
+237 KSR

-267 RTQYGPGVNAD
+267 RTQYGPGENAD

-289 GATADDMA
+289 GVTAQ
-297 LITKYAISNAYDDK
+297 N
-311 QPAGHFSA
+311 
-319 DGDMMA
+319 MA
-325 YIPNLWEGAIGTKA
+325 YITDQAVNDGSNNKANVAWGGGLGDAMAWHPDLWEA
-339 DQKVANED
+339 DLDDKDSTKVANED
-347 VGLDRWVTMWDV
+347 VFLDRWVTMWDV
-359 CGFGKQRNSLYIRS
+359 CGYGKQRNNLYARS
-373 GWAFVNSV
+373 GWAFVNSI
-381 EGDNR
+381 EGSDR
-386 GIDSSGNPAS
+386 GVDKSGDPSSDKNG
-396 DTTDLLTQC
+396 TDLVMQC
-405 RASLTASLT
+405 RAAIEAKTDKKDANPNSKLQPSAMSENKTSCPKIGRESVYCREQKGTASNDFV
-414 KSKNGEYNKAD
+414 SMKA
-425 DKLRPSVMMAGAA
+425 
-438 EDMDAAN
+438 
-445 KACSNMIG
+445 I
-453 STLSGA
+453 T
-459 ATGGFIGAAWGA
+459 
-471 AKKAASCLTTN
+471 
-482 SKAEEHFSTFA
+482 
-493 ALANKFNLSSSENWR
+493 NKFNIRTDSNWR
-508 TLATLH
+508 SLSQTN
-514 NNTTDETVIN
+514 NNTTDENVIN
-524 SAIRTLSYQQ
+524 AAKRTLSYQQ

-545 VVFALSSI
+545 VVFSLSAI

-596 KRAVVNAAKRVGGMC
+596 KRAVVNAAKRVAGMC

-684 LFRMIGGQAIM
+684 LFKMIGGQAIM

-770 PGSDADKAALDRDGK
+770 PGSDADKAALDKDGK
-785 PLDGEG
+785 PIDGEG

-801 NEAKDGRAQTEEAVR
+801 NEAKDGRAQAEE
-816 DRFRKELEAKGL
+816 
-828 KGEELEKAL
+828 
-837 DERMASDGG
+837 
-846 RKAVA
+846 
-851 DHLRD
+851 
-856 KHAEDAVRDRFR
+856 
-868 KELEAKGLK
+868 
-877 GGKLE
+877 
-882 KALDAAMASDEG
+882 
-894 RKAVDDLKYGSKP
+894 
-907 SDDERTQAE
+907 T
-916 KAVRDRFRKE
+916 VRDRFRKE

-948 EGMEAVSALADKLH
+948 EGMEAVSALADRLH

-1009 AKAAVDDLARFNHER
+1009 AKAAVDDLARFNHEQ

-1133 TMDADSPDFQSTLEA
+1133 TMDTDSPDFQSTLEA

-1191 TVLDQ
+1191 AVLDQ

-1263 LGVTATQAQMDD
+1263 LGVTATQTQMDD

-1281 QRLTQQA
+1281 QRFTEQA

-1356 ARAAAIAQ
+1356 ARADAIAQ
-1364 NRLTTQYVSQ
+1364 NRLTTRYVSQ

-1440 LGAAKAAVMGSGSV
+1440 LGAARAAVMGSGSV

-1486 AALASIDLPAAVMTA
+1486 AALAPIDLPAAAMTA
-1501 AAAAAVHTMAS
+1501 TAALAVHTMAS
-1512 PNGHVRKAVGFAK
+1512 PNGHVHKAVGFAK
-1525 PAARKAVAAARED
+1525 PIARKAVAAARED

-1551 AVPAVADPMADMPT
+1551 AVPATADPMADMPT
-1565 MIPRPAPT
+1565 TIPRPAPT

-1592 MPAADPT
+1592 MPAADPA

-1619 DDEGLASPDTAVGL
+1619 DDEGLASPDAAVRL

-1648 DEAAGYNAAHGAGD
+1648 DEAAGYNTAHGAED
-1662 SAYPPAPRGGLE
+1662 SAYPPAPLGGLE
-1674 MREVPAPA
+1674 MRKVPTPA

-1705 TTGMDAAT
+1705 TIDMDTAT

-1719 HPADSLRSMGIGVA
+1719 HPADSLRSMGIDVA

-1765 DAGGADARAALG
+1765 DAGGADAKAALD
-1777 IIRGAMPRSARP
+1777 IIR
-1789 APTVAAP
+1789 
-1796 QAPRRAASP
+1796 
-1805 SAPAAMPPHP
+1805 
-1815 VETPSAAQSP
+1815 
-1825 ASTIEATPSAPR
+1825 
-1837 SGSASRGR
+1837 
-1845 HDGASYAKARSDA
+1845 K
-1858 ARRGGD
+1858 
-1864 GSERPAMASA
+1864 
-1874 DKATAMRA
+1874 
-1882 DMDAAATPKT
+1882 
-1892 VHDGPSRPAGGES
+1892 AGGT
-1905 APHEGPAADK
+1905 AH

>member
-1 MELNATITLAAADLT
+1 MDLNTTVTLAMNADANT
-16 SRDGDSNVCS
+16 DDGSKTVCNQ
-26 HGLDCLPILRWSN
+26 LDCLPILRWSN

-49 DVSMFNP
+49 DVSLFNP

-91 SSAMTDTFGKMA
+91 STAMLDSFGKMA

-130 SLWRYIHNGTIQA
+130 SLWRYIHNGTVQA

-155 AMFAT
+155 AMFTT

-166 NNPETP
+166 NNPEKP
-172 TTLTPYWMVNTTSKY
+172 ATLTPYWMVTTTSKY
-187 IGDVAGSASDALVQ
+187 IGDVAGSASDALVDE
-201 GFDSGGTFLAHD
+201 FDHGGTFLAHD

-230 QLHLENS
+230 ELHALNQKAAAIDN
-237 THMKSNGHAN
+237 KSR

-267 RTQYGPGVNAD
+267 RTQYGPGENAD

-289 GATADDMA
+289 GVTAQ
-297 LITKYAISNAYDDK
+297 N
-311 QPAGHFSA
+311 
-319 DGDMMA
+319 MA
-325 YIPNLWEGAIGTKA
+325 YITDQAVNDGSNNKVNVAWGGGLGDAMAWHPDLWEA
-339 DQKVANED
+339 DLDDKDSTKVANED
-347 VGLDRWVTMWDV
+347 VFLDRWVTMWDV
-359 CGFGKQRNSLYIRS
+359 CGYGKQRNNLYARS
-373 GWAFVNSV
+373 GWAFVNSI
-381 EGDNR
+381 EGSNR
-386 GIDSSGNPAS
+386 GVDKSGDPSSDKNG
-396 DTTDLLTQC
+396 TDLVMQC
-405 RASLTASLT
+405 RAAIEAKTDEKDANPNSKLQPSAMSENKTSCPKIGRESVYCREQKGTASDDFV
-414 KSKNGEYNKAD
+414 SMKA
-425 DKLRPSVMMAGAA
+425 
-438 EDMDAAN
+438 
-445 KACSNMIG
+445 I
-453 STLSGA
+453 T
-459 ATGGFIGAAWGA
+459 
-471 AKKAASCLTTN
+471 
-482 SKAEEHFSTFA
+482 
-493 ALANKFNLSSSENWR
+493 NKFNIRTDSNWR
-508 TLATLH
+508 SLSQTN
-514 NNTTDETVIN
+514 NNTTDENVIN
-524 SAIRTLSYQQ
+524 AAKRTLSYQQ

-545 VVFALSSI
+545 VVFSLSSI

-770 PGSDADKAALDRDGK
+770 PGSDADKAALDKDGQ

-801 NEAKDGRAQTEEAVR
+801 NEAKDGRAQAEETVR

-837 DERMASDGG
+837 DER
-846 RKAVA
+846 
-851 DHLRD
+851 
-856 KHAEDAVRDRFR
+856 
-868 KELEAKGLK
+868 
-877 GGKLE
+877 
-882 KALDAAMASDEG
+882 MASDEG

-948 EGMEAVSALADKLH
+948 EGMEAVSALADRLH

-1009 AKAAVDDLARFNHER
+1009 AKAAVDDLARFNHEQ

-1133 TMDADSPDFQSTLEA
+1133 TMDANSPDFQSTLEA

-1191 TVLDQ
+1191 AVLDQ

-1275 ATDMVR
+1275 ASDMVR

-1342 VSLMRTGAYADTAD
+1342 MSLMRTGAYTDTAD

-1432 ARMSGSGN
+1432 ARMSGAGS

-1454 RTAGAVASAVGATA
+1454 QTAGAVASAIGATA

-1474 AAAHPVAMAAAT
+1474 AAAHPVVMAAAT
-1486 AALASIDLPAAVMTA
+1486 AALAPIDLPAAAMTA

-1512 PNGHVRKAVGFAK
+1512 PNGHVHKAVEFAK

-1538 MTPLNDGDAMLAV
+1538 MTPLNDGGAMLAV
-1551 AVPAVADPMADMPT
+1551 AVPATAGPMADMPT

-1573 PAAAPD
+1573 PAAASD

-1592 MPAADPT
+1592 MPAADPA

-1612 PGTAAVM
+1612 PGTAGVM
-1619 DDEGLASPDTAVGL
+1619 NDEGLASPDTAVRL

-1648 DEAAGYNAAHGAGD
+1648 DEAAGYNAAHGAED
-1662 SAYPPAPRGGLE
+1662 SAYPPVPRGGLE
-1674 MREVPAPA
+1674 MREAPAPA

-1719 HPADSLRSMGIGVA
+1719 HPADSLRSMGISVA

-1765 DAGGADARAALG
+1765 DAGGADAKAALG
-1777 IIRGAMPRSARP
+1777 IIRGAMPRSTPARP
-1789 APTVAAP
+1789 APAVVSSARPVAA
-1796 QAPRRAASP
+1796 QAPAPAEAAPGTLRKAASP
-1805 SAPAAMPPHP
+1805 STPAAMPPHP

-1825 ASTIEATPSAPR
+1825 ASMAEATPSAPR

-1892 VHDGPSRPAGGES
+1892 AHDGPSRPAGGES

>member
-1 MELNATITLAAADLT
+1 MDLNTTVTLAMDAGANT
-16 SRDGDSNVCS
+16 GDGSTTVCNQ
-26 HGLDCLPILRWSN
+26 LDCLPILRWSN

-49 DVSMFNP
+49 DVGLFNP

-91 SSAMTDTFGKMA
+91 STAMLDSFGKMA

-130 SLWRYIHNGTIQA
+130 SLWRYVHNGTVQA

-172 TTLTPYWMVNTTSKY
+172 ATLTPYWMVTTTSKY
-187 IGDVAGSASDALVQ
+187 IGDVAGSASDALVD
-201 GFDSGGTFLAHD
+201 GFDHGGTFLAHD

-230 QLHLENS
+230 ELHALNQKAAAIDN
-237 THMKSNGHAN
+237 KSR

-267 RTQYGPGVNAD
+267 RTQYGPGENAD

-289 GATADDMA
+289 GVTAQ
-297 LITKYAISNAYDDK
+297 N
-311 QPAGHFSA
+311 
-319 DGDMMA
+319 MA
-325 YIPNLWEGAIGTKA
+325 YITDQAVNDGSNNKANVAWGGGLGDAMAWHPDLWEA
-339 DQKVANED
+339 DLDDKDSTKVANED
-347 VGLDRWVTMWDV
+347 VFLDRWVTMWDV
-359 CGFGKQRNSLYIRS
+359 CGYGKQRNNLYARS
-373 GWAFVNSV
+373 GWAFVNSI
-381 EGDNR
+381 EGSDR
-386 GIDSSGNPAS
+386 GVDESGAPSSDKNG
-396 DTTDLLTQC
+396 TDLVMQC
-405 RASLTASLT
+405 RAAIEAKTTKTGGLNSKLQPSAMSENKTSCPKIGRESVYCREQKGTASNDFV
-414 KSKNGEYNKAD
+414 SMKA
-425 DKLRPSVMMAGAA
+425 
-438 EDMDAAN
+438 
-445 KACSNMIG
+445 I
-453 STLSGA
+453 T
-459 ATGGFIGAAWGA
+459 
-471 AKKAASCLTTN
+471 
-482 SKAEEHFSTFA
+482 
-493 ALANKFNLSSSENWR
+493 NKFNIRTDSNWR
-508 TLATLH
+508 SLSQTN
-514 NNTTDETVIN
+514 NNTTDENVIN
-524 SAIRTLSYQQ
+524 AAKRTLSYQQ

-545 VVFALSSI
+545 VVFSLSSI

-611 AAGSVLGLAASTGC
+611 AAGSVLGLVASTGC

-801 NEAKDGRAQTEEAVR
+801 DGTKDGRAQTEEAVR

-837 DERMASDGG
+837 DERMASDEG

-877 GGKLE
+877 GRKLE
-882 KALDAAMASDEG
+882 KALDAAIDSDEG

-1009 AKAAVDDLARFNHER
+1009 AKAAVDDLARFNHEQ

-1133 TMDADSPDFQSTLEA
+1133 TMDANSPDFQSTLEA

-1191 TVLDQ
+1191 AVLDR

-1281 QRLTQQA
+1281 QRFTEQA

-1322 NPQVAAQAAD
+1322 NPQVVAQAAD

-1364 NRLTTQYVSQ
+1364 NRLATQYVSQ

-1474 AAAHPVAMAAAT
+1474 AAAHPVVMAAAT
-1486 AALASIDLPAAVMTA
+1486 AALAPIDLPATAMAATA
-1501 AAAAAVHTMAS
+1501 ALASHTLAS
-1512 PNGHVRKAVGFAK
+1512 PNGHIHKAVGFAK
-1525 PAARKAVAAARED
+1525 PIARKAVAAARED

-1551 AVPAVADPMADMPT
+1551 AVPATADPMADMPT
-1565 MIPRPAPT
+1565 TIPRPAPT

-1592 MPAADPT
+1592 MPAADPA

-1619 DDEGLASPDTAVGL
+1619 DDEGLASPDTAVRL

-1648 DEAAGYNAAHGAGD
+1648 DEAAGYNAAHGAED
-1662 SAYPPAPRGGLE
+1662 PAYPPAPRGGLE
-1674 MREVPAPA
+1674 MRKVPAPA

-1719 HPADSLRSMGIGVA
+1719 HPADSLRSMGIDVA
-1733 DDREAARV
+1733 DDREAA
-1741 ASALGRLGV
+1741 LGF
-1750 TGGGDAVADAAQAIH
+1750 
-1765 DAGGADARAALG
+1765 
-1777 IIRGAMPRSARP
+1777 IRGAMPRSTPARP

-1796 QAPRRAASP
+1796 QAPWRAASS

-1882 DMDAAATPKT
+1882 DMDAAATSKT
-1892 VHDGPSRPAGGES
+1892 AHDGPSRPAGGES